1 MKKRGKRLTKR
12 LVAFL
17 MSFVM
22 VMSLVTIVEPM
33 KVKAATYTPGSP
45 YNCNSYSSTSSD
57 YDYDDLV
64 SYGFICAKNGSI
76 DIWYRGDQDSSNMYV
91 YKDKTEQVG
100 KIKRSSKSD
109 VKLVR
114 GNTYYCY
121 YAETKSGLSNQANL
135 YFNTVTNY
143 TITRQRYDGTTS
155 SLILYK
161 YNNESGNTKYVNG
174 SNGTSI
180 PSPSARTGY
189 TFSHW
194 STGSVGGTQ
203 VSSTTDLKSAT
214 TIYENWT
221 PNRYNVTFN
230 MNKPANAPSDV
241 SGTMSN
247 QSFTYDTAK
256 SLTTNQYSLEGYE
269 FKGWNTQA
277 NGSGTSYA
285 DGAEV
290 KNLTATNNGTVTLY
304 AQWETLPFAIT
315 LNADDATYT
324 GTKTIHEKYGTG
336 YYLNESCTKVMT
348 NTANKIL
355 IPKKDGYDF
364 AGYYTEQGGS
374 GTQIINENGYITGN
388 YTAETELYAHW
399 VAKNAN
405 YTIQYHANGGTTIAD
420 ADTSQPRTYTVAND
434 TFALNPVSGM
444 FSGPVSSTGAKC
456 GFLGWSTSPSS
467 SATEYEDG
475 ASVGDFTNVNGAT
488 IDLYAVWE
496 AQYPTSIQNGSFE
509 SPAIGSWYSIMSDS
523 NNSIAW
529 KTTASDHK
537 IEFGRP
543 IKNMSAANSAYHTTT
558 VVDGYQFAELCANQV
573 GALYQTVSTFS
584 GNTLKWGFS
593 HRGRSGD
600 DTMELWI
607 GKPADVTA
615 VLEYYTSHNNSV
627 AGISGDLLEKYNT
640 ISSNGARKYTDGN
653 TAWNSYT
660 GNYLVPDGQF
670 ETTFAFVSIAA
681 SGNKISFGNLLDNVY
696 FTAEVPAKTQLFE
709 YDATSGGE
717 AVAEVNGIATSGNEA
732 LVSVGSTIEIYP
744 KAEDGYTYNGGFVN
758 GEYKSVDELPL
769 RYTVSNGDT
778 SLKHITLLFSKD
790 STIIFDKEGGSYA
803 DDEYD
808 LKAVGNNQYYTLQAN
823 PTKEGYSFNN
833 WIIAGSNVTLTE
845 GNYIAYETDDDSKTY
860 IRVYDDSSKANKLY
874 ECESEFGIILI
885 ATYSFTDFPSAKVT
899 LSMDGGNINGN
910 SSLTYELNTFDLSD
924 PATQN
929 DMIEYSALTLPTP
942 TRGVYAFAGW
952 KIGDKVYDAGTKI
965 KYAIST
971 TNENGTV
978 TIGTDAQSAITS
990 DTTYTLTAQWETI
1003 PMTGVT
1009 ASGVTKVYDGN
1020 PSGVITVSGI
1030 PAGATVTYGTT
1041 EGTYDLSTCPTYINA
1056 GVHTVY
1062 YKVSA
1067 DGYTDYTSS
1076 ADITVNPKPVTLN
1089 WSNTDLTYTGSE
1101 QEVTA
1106 EVSNKA
1112 SGTDSFTITYND
1124 NKKTAA
1130 GEYTAT
1136 VTGLGND
1143 NYTLTGATGVT
1154 QNWSIS
1160 YLDADATVSGTLG
1173 NNDWYISDVTL
1184 TPATTGYKISANGT
1198 NWQDSLVISTE
1209 GENTVTYYLKQESTN
1224 YLTEQKSK
1232 VIKIDKTAPDGT
1244 VSISTDRW
1252 IDFWNRVTFGWFFK
1266 ETQEVTVTA
1275 QDTTGGSGID
1285 KVYYYKAATPISDAA
1300 GLEDVSWKSASNNKF
1315 NIEKNEKK
1323 YVYVKI
1329 EDKAGNTYYIST
1341 DGIVVYSDAAQV
1353 TTEITYTKKS
1363 LQNADAVVTL
1373 NGNTI
1378 KEVRNGESVL
1388 TRGTD
1393 YTISSDGA
1401 TITFAATYLQGLDA
1415 NDYIINVSYNPGG
1428 ETYVEKAGNVPPV
1441 DTTIK
1446 LSVIKAVG
1454 SVTGISD
1461 ISKEYDGTGVNAPT
1475 FTTTN
1480 DRGTNGSNVTI
1491 EYRKADED
1499 TYTTEKPKDAGSYVV
1514 RITVEADSNYKKVSA
1529 EKEFTISPKEVNA
1542 TVSVADRAY
1551 NGTKTAEVTATVD
1564 TGIAGQTLTITGL
1577 TGTFADK
1584 NAGTGKIVAINS
1596 TSAVVT
1602 GGTGTNAGNYKVTYP
1617 ATSTANIRAV
1627 ALTVKVK
1634 DVEKHIG
1641 YEDPAFTYTITSG
1654 SLVDGETLSGISYS
1668 RDAGETA
1675 GEYNITATET
1685 SGSNS
1690 NYVLTL
1696 QTGKLTI
1703 VDHTVVTDS
1712 AVAPTCTTTGLTEGS
1727 HCSVCSKVITAQT
1740 TVPALGHDWSGEWT
1754 VINQPTDTEE
1764 GKKEKTCSREG
1775 CGVKKYEV
1783 LPKNGSTDE
1792 LPANVSGTL
1801 EKNAEVAP
1809 ESPIQEATLDNK
1821 KSELLNAPNIFT
1833 DGEKQQIA
1841 GGTDAKVWLEVTKTD
1856 ESNIP
1861 TVDKTKVENEAKNIM
1876 GDHPTITYFDVDL
1889 FKQIAGEAKERLH
1902 EPGINIKVT
1911 IEIPSDLLNHDRT
1924 IVREYK
1930 IIRLH
1935 DNDVSVLSGEF
1946 DEASKEFTFETDKF
1960 STYAIAYSD
1969 IQLVTGITLT
1979 PDSAILTNKGET
1991 VQLTATVT
1999 PENAADKSVTWASSN
2014 TNVATVDANGKV
2026 TAVANGTCT
2035 ITVTLTDGGKTATST
2050 ITVTIPSDDT
2060 GNTGDAGNTN
2070 DKKNNKPEAPK
2081 TGDDSNPALWFSLL
2095 FMLPAGLAVFFARK
2109 KGTFFWQD

>member
-1 MKKRGKRLTKR
+1 MKKHGKKLTKR

-22 VMSLVTIVEPM
+22 VMSVMTITKPM
-33 KVKAATYTPGSP
+33 EVQAAATGGGTSIADPRCYSGSVLIISNLQG
-45 YNCNSYSSTSSD
+45 YKYISFSGTFSFYADSSDSLYIDGAKQTFTADEEGSDGQFRRCNTNGKLFYSYFDSST
-57 YDYDDLV
+57 
-64 SYGFICAKNGSI
+64 K
-76 DIWYRGDQDSSNMYV
+76 
-91 YKDKTEQVG
+91 
-100 KIKRSSKSD
+100 
-109 VKLVR
+109 
-114 GNTYYCY
+114 TYYLD
-121 YAETKSGLSNQANL
+121 EIK
-135 YFNTVTNY
+135 NY
-143 TITRQRYDGTTS
+143 TITYKTYSGSTTS
-155 SLILYK
+155 ETYYK
-161 YNNESGNTKYVNG
+161 YYKRDT
-174 SNGTSI
+174 T
-180 PSPSARTGY
+180 PSATVYVKSNNSTYSLKTNTTETGY
-189 TFSHW
+189 TYGWYTSQ
-194 STGSVGGTQ
+194 SGGTNITSISSISGTTTLYEQ
-203 VSSTTDLKSAT
+203 RNPNTYYVKYDVNLPSGSSSSSTQMD
-214 TIYENWT
+214 
-221 PNRYNVTFN
+221 
-230 MNKPANAPSDV
+230 
-241 SGTMSN
+241 N
-247 QSFTYDTAK
+247 QQFTYDDFTKNLSAN
-256 SLTTNQYSLEGYE
+256 TYEVEGYNFLGWSTEQNATTPE
-269 FKGWNTQA
+269 FT
-277 NGSGTSYA
+277 
-285 DGAEV
+285 DGEV
-290 KNLTATNNGTVTLY
+290 LNRNLTSTNGATVNLY
-304 AQWETLPFAIT
+304 AIWEAIPSTIT
-315 LNADDATYT
+315 LKADDATYT
-324 GTKTIHEKYGTG
+324 GTKTIYEKYGTG
-336 YYLNESCTKVMT
+336 YYLNESYTKVMT
-348 NTANKIL
+348 ASENKIL

-364 AGYYTEQGGS
+364 AGYYTSG
-374 GTQIINENGYITGN
+374 GTQIIDANGYITGT
-388 YTAETELYAHW
+388 YTTDTEIFARWEDKH
-399 VAKNAN
+399 AD
-405 YTIQYHANGGTTIAD
+405 YTIEYHANGGTIKGGAV
-420 ADTSQPRTYTVAND
+420 TSQARTYTVADD
-434 TFALNPVSGM
+434 TFTLNPMSEM
-444 FSGPVSSTGAKC
+444 FEAPVSSTGQTC
-456 GFLGWSTSPSS
+456 EFLGWSTSPSS
-467 SATEYEDG
+467 STAEYTDN
-475 ASVGDFTNVNGAT
+475 ASVSDFTNVDGAT
-488 IDLYAVWE
+488 IHLYAVWRSTL
-496 AQYPTSIQNGSFE
+496 PISIQNGSFE
-509 SPAIGSWYSIMSDS
+509 SPVIRSWYSIMPETT
-523 NNSIAW
+523 NSIVW

-537 IEFGRP
+537 IEIGRP
-543 IKNMSAANSAYHTTT
+543 SNNMSAANSAYHTTT
-558 VVDGYQFAELCANQV
+558 VVDGYQFAELCANEV

-790 STIIFDKEGGSYA
+790 STIIFDKESGSYA

-808 LKAVGNNQYYTLQAN
+808 LKASGNNKYYTLKSN
-823 PTKEGYSFNN
+823 PTKEGYAFNN
-833 WIIAGSNVTLTE
+833 WMIAGSNVTLTE
-845 GNYIAYETDDDSKTY
+845 GNYIAYETDADSKTY
-860 IRVYDDSSKANKLY
+860 IRVYDNSSKGRKLY
-874 ECESEFGIILI
+874 ECESEFGINLI
-885 ATYSFTDFPSAKVT
+885 ATYRFTAFPFAKVV
-899 LSMDGGNINGN
+899 LSMDGGELDGDNGP
-910 SSLTYELNTFDLSD
+910 LTYELNKFDLSD
-924 PATQN
+924 SATQS
-929 DMIEYSALTLPTP
+929 DIIEYNAMTLPTP

-952 KIGDKVYDAGTKI
+952 KIGDRVYDADTEI
-965 KYAIST
+965 KYEISVL
-971 TNENGTV
+971 NENGRV
-978 TIGTDAQSAITS
+978 TIGTDTQSAITS

-1003 PMTGVT
+1003 PMEGVT

-1089 WSNTDLTYTGSE
+1089 WSSTELTYTGSE

-1112 SGTDSFTITYND
+1112 SDTDSFTITYNN

-1130 GEYTAT
+1130 GEYTAR

-1154 QNWSIS
+1154 QNWGIS

-1232 VIKIDKTAPDGT
+1232 VIKIDKTAPSGT
-1244 VSISTDRW
+1244 VSISTNSW
-1252 IDFWNRVTFGWFFK
+1252 IDFWNRVTFGCFFK

-1285 KVYYYKAATPISDAA
+1285 KVYYYKAATPISNVSDLA
-1300 GLEDVSWKSASNNKF
+1300 DVSWKSASNNKF
-1315 NIEKNEKK
+1315 NIEKNEKR

-1353 TTEITYTKKS
+1353 TKEITYTKHS
-1363 LQNADAVVTL
+1363 SQNVDAVVAL
-1373 NGNTI
+1373 NTNTI
-1378 KEVRNGESVL
+1378 KEVRNGDSVL
-1388 TRGTD
+1388 TKGTD
-1393 YTISSDGA
+1393 YEISFDGA

-1446 LSVIKAVG
+1446 LSVINAVG

-1499 TYTTEKPKDAGSYVV
+1499 EDTYTTEKPKDAGSYVV
-1514 RITVEADSNYKKVSA
+1514 RITVEADSNYKKVFA

-1577 TGTFADK
+1577 TGTFD
-1584 NAGTGKIVAINS
+1584 NEDAGTDKTVTINS
-1596 TSAVVT
+1596 TNAVVT

-1617 ATSTANIRAV
+1617 ATTTANIRAV

-1675 GEYNITATET
+1675 GENNITATET

-1792 LPANVSGTL
+1792 LPENVSGTL

-1809 ESPIQEATLDNK
+1809 DSPIQEATLDNK

-1889 FKQIAGEAKERLH
+1889 FKQIAGEAKQRLH
-1902 EPGINIKVT
+1902 EPGINIEVT
-1911 IEIPSDLLNHDRT
+1911 ILIPSDLLNHDRT

-1979 PDSAILTNKGET
+1979 PDSATLTNKGET

-1999 PENAADKSVTWASSN
+1999 PENAADKSVKWASSN

-2035 ITVTLTDGGKTATST
+2035 ITVTTTDGEKTATST

-2070 DKKNNKPEAPK
+2070 DKKNNKPETPK

-2095 FMLPAGLAVFFARK
+2095 FMSLAGLAVFFARK
-2109 KGTFFWQD
+2109 KKDCK

>member
-1 MKKRGKRLTKR
+1 MKKHGKKLTKR
-12 LVAFL
+12 LVSFL

-22 VMSLVTIVEPM
+22 VMSVMTITKPM
-33 KVKAATYTPGSP
+33 EVQAATYTPGNP
-45 YNCNSYSSTSSD
+45 MQYTNNEYNITFFEN
-57 YDYDDLV
+57 
-64 SYGFICAKNGSI
+64 YGFVVPTRGKFQFYNNTRNECTVYVDDESKEYRPGVTGSM
-76 DIWYRGDQDSSNMYV
+76 DADSR
-91 YKDKTEQVG
+91 K
-100 KIKRSSKSD
+100 
-109 VKLVR
+109 
-114 GNTYYCY
+114 TYYCY
-121 YAETKSGLSNQANL
+121 QNSRDKTFH
-135 YFNTVTNY
+135 FNSVTSYSITRKRYDNSTS
-143 TITRQRYDGTTS
+143 TIT
-155 SLILYK
+155 LYK
-161 YNNESGNTKYVNG
+161 YNSLNGMQYVNG

-194 STGSVGGTQ
+194 STGSVGGTK
-203 VSSTTDLKSAT
+203 VTSTSNLTSAT

-221 PNRYNVTFN
+221 PNTYNVAFN
-230 MNKPANAPSDV
+230 ANKPSNAPSDV
-241 SGTMSN
+241 TGTMLN
-247 QSFTYDTAK
+247 QSFTYDTAQN
-256 SLTTNQYSLEGYE
+256 LTANEYRLDGYE

-290 KNLTATNNGTVTLY
+290 KNLTATNKGTVTLY
-304 AQWETLPFAIT
+304 AQWETLPFEIT
-315 LNADDATYT
+315 LNAVDATYP
-324 GTKTIHEKYGTG
+324 GTKTIQEKFGTG
-336 YYLNESCTKVMT
+336 YYLNKSYTKEMT
-348 NTANKIL
+348 TTANKIL

-364 AGYYTEQGGS
+364 AGYYTGQGGS

-388 YTAETELYAHW
+388 YTAEAELYAHW

-405 YTIQYHANGGTTIAD
+405 YTIQYHANGGTIKD
-420 ADTSQPRTYTVAND
+420 AAVTSQNRTYTVSND

-467 SATEYEDG
+467 SAAEYADG

-509 SPAIGSWYSIMSDS
+509 SPAIGSWYSIMPDS
-523 NNSIAW
+523 TPSIAW

-593 HRGRSGD
+593 HRGRSGE

-769 RYTVSNGDT
+769 RYTVSDADT

-833 WIIAGSNVTLTE
+833 WMIAGSNVTLTE
-845 GNYIAYETDDDSKTY
+845 GNYIAYETDADSKTY
-860 IRVYDDSSKANKLY
+860 IRVYDNSSKGIKLY
-874 ECESEFGIILI
+874 ECESEFGINLI
-885 ATYSFTDFPSAKVT
+885 ATYRFTAFPSAKVV
-899 LSMDGGNINGN
+899 LSMDGGELDGDNGP
-910 SSLTYELNTFDLSD
+910 LTYELNKFDLSD
-924 PATQN
+924 SATQS
-929 DMIEYSALTLPTP
+929 DIIEYNAMTLPTP

-952 KIGDKVYDAGTKI
+952 KIGDRVYDADTEI
-965 KYAIST
+965 KYEISVL
-971 TNENGTV
+971 NENGRV
-978 TIGTDAQSAITS
+978 TIGTDTQSAITS

-1003 PMTGVT
+1003 PMEGVT

-1041 EGTYDLSTCPTYINA
+1041 EGTYELSTCPTYINA

-1112 SGTDSFTITYND
+1112 SDTDSFTITYNN

-1143 NYTLTGATGVT
+1143 DYTLTGATGVT
-1154 QNWSIS
+1154 QNWGIS
-1160 YLDADATVSGTLG
+1160 YLEADATVSGTLG

-1244 VSISTDRW
+1244 VSISTDSW

-1315 NIEKNEKK
+1315 NIEKNEKR

-1363 LQNADAVVTL
+1363 LQNADAVVAL

-1446 LSVIKAVG
+1446 LSVINAVG

-1499 TYTTEKPKDAGSYVV
+1499 EDTYTTEKPKDAGSYVV
-1514 RITVEADSNYKKVSA
+1514 RITVEADSNYKKVFA

-1577 TGTFADK
+1577 TGTFDNE
-1584 NAGTGKIVAINS
+1584 NAGTDKTVTINS
-1596 TSAVVT
+1596 TNAVVT

-1617 ATSTANIRAV
+1617 ATTTANIRAV

-1712 AVAPTCTTTGLTEGS
+1712 AAAPTCTTTGLTEGS

-1792 LPANVSGTL
+1792 LPENVSGTL

-1809 ESPIQEATLDNK
+1809 DSPIQEATLDNK

-1841 GGTDAKVWLEVTKTD
+1841 GGADAKVWLEVTKTD

-1889 FKQIAGEAKERLH
+1889 FKQIAGEAKQRLH
-1902 EPGINIKVT
+1902 EPGINIEVT
-1911 IEIPSDLLNHDRT
+1911 ILIPSDLLNHDRT

-1979 PDSAILTNKGET
+1979 PDSATLTNKGET

-2035 ITVTLTDGGKTATST
+2035 ITVTTTDGEKTATST

-2070 DKKNNKPEAPK
+2070 DKKNNKPETPK

-2095 FMLPAGLAVFFARK
+2095 FMSLAGLAVFFARK
-2109 KGTFFWQD
+2109 KKDCK

>member
-1 MKKRGKRLTKR
+1 MKKHGKRLTKR
-12 LVAFL
+12 LTAFL

-22 VMSLVTIVEPM
+22 VMSLVTITNPM
-33 KVKAATYTPGSP
+33 KVQAAPVYGNGTPGNPTKLSGSSWIISNLQEQKNTFVYFNSNFTFYGDSSVKLYIDGVSQTFDEDSGKFVGFQTAGKLFHSY
-45 YNCNSYSSTSSD
+45 YNSSTKSYYLDTVNTCTVYYRYYNNNSSISD
-57 YDYDDLV
+57 SFYRY
-64 SYGFICAKNGSI
+64 KNCYTNSI
-76 DIWYRGDQDSSNMYV
+76 VDVKSDNSTN
-91 YKDKTEQVG
+91 
-100 KIKRSSKSD
+100 KIKD
-109 VKLVR
+109 
-114 GNTYYCY
+114 
-121 YAETKSGLSNQANL
+121 
-135 YFNTVTNY
+135 NTVL
-143 TITRQRYDGTTS
+143 S
-155 SLILYK
+155 
-161 YNNESGNTKYVNG
+161 
-174 SNGTSI
+174 
-180 PSPSARTGY
+180 GY
-189 TFSHW
+189 TYGW
-194 STGSVGGTQ
+194 YTQEGTK
-203 VSSTTDLKSAT
+203 VSKLSDISSGQTV
-214 TIYENWT
+214 YEQRT
-221 PNRYNVTFN
+221 PNKYYVKFN
-230 MNKPANAPSDV
+230 INAPAGASS
-241 SGTMSN
+241 SGTMAN
-247 QSFTYDTAK
+247 QQFTYDDFTKNLSAN
-256 SLTTNQYSLEGYE
+256 TYEVEGYNFLGWSTEQNATTPE
-269 FKGWNTQA
+269 FT
-277 NGSGTSYA
+277 
-285 DGAEV
+285 DGEV
-290 KNLTATNNGTVTLY
+290 LNRNLTSTNGATVNLY
-304 AQWETLPFAIT
+304 AIWEAIPSTIT
-315 LNADDATYT
+315 LKADAATYT
-324 GTKTIHEKYGTG
+324 GTKTIYEKYGTG
-336 YYLNESCTKVMT
+336 YYLNESYTKVMT
-348 NTANKIL
+348 ASENKIL

-364 AGYYTEQGGS
+364 AGYYTSG
-374 GTQIINENGYITGN
+374 GTQIIDANGYITGT
-388 YTAETELYAHW
+388 YTTDTEIFARWEDKH
-399 VAKNAN
+399 AD
-405 YTIQYHANGGTTIAD
+405 YTIEYHANGGTIKGGAV
-420 ADTSQPRTYTVAND
+420 TSQARTYTVADD
-434 TFALNPVSGM
+434 TFTLNPMSEM
-444 FSGPVSSTGAKC
+444 FEAPVSSTGQTC
-456 GFLGWSTSPSS
+456 EFLGWSTSPSS
-467 SATEYEDG
+467 STAEYTDN
-475 ASVGDFTNVNGAT
+475 ASVSDFTNVDGAT
-488 IDLYAVWE
+488 IHLYAVWRSTL
-496 AQYPTSIQNGSFE
+496 PISIQNGSFE
-509 SPAIGSWYSIMSDS
+509 SPVIRSWYSIMPETT
-523 NNSIAW
+523 NSIVW

-537 IEFGRP
+537 IEIGRP
-543 IKNMSAANSAYHTTT
+543 SNNMSAANSAYHTTT
-558 VVDGYQFAELCANQV
+558 VVDGYQFAELCANEV

-593 HRGRSGD
+593 HRGRSGE

-607 GKPADVTA
+607 GTPDDVTA
-615 VLEYYTSHNNSV
+615 VLDYYKSHNNSV
-627 AGISGDLLEKYNT
+627 AGISDDAELSAKYNT
-640 ISSNGARKYTDGN
+640 ISQNIDGTTRRYTDGN
-653 TAWNSYT
+653 TQWNSYT
-660 GNYLVPDGQF
+660 GNYVVPEGQI
-670 ETTFAFVSIAA
+670 ETTFAFVSISA
-681 SGNKISFGNLLDNVY
+681 SGNKISYGNLLDNVY
-696 FTAEVPAKTQLFE
+696 FTAEVPPKTQVYE
-709 YDATSGGE
+709 YDATNGGE
-717 AVAEVNGIATSGNEA
+717 AIAEVNGIATSGKEA
-732 LVSVGSTIEIYP
+732 FVRVGSTIEIYP
-744 KAEDGYTYNGGFVN
+744 AAEEGYTYNGGFVN

-769 RYTVSNGDT
+769 RYTVSDADT

-833 WIIAGSNVTLTE
+833 WMIAGSNVTLTE
-845 GNYIAYETDDDSKTY
+845 GNYIAYETDADSKTY
-860 IRVYDDSSKANKLY
+860 IRVYDNSSKGRKLY
-874 ECESEFGIILI
+874 ECESEFGINLI
-885 ATYSFTDFPSAKVT
+885 ATYRFTAFPSAKVV
-899 LSMDGGNINGN
+899 LSMDGGELDGDNGP
-910 SSLTYELNTFDLSD
+910 LTYELNKFDLSD
-924 PATQN
+924 SATQS
-929 DMIEYSALTLPTP
+929 DIIEYNAMTLPTP

-952 KIGDKVYDAGTKI
+952 KIGDRVYDADTEI
-965 KYAIST
+965 KYEISVL
-971 TNENGTV
+971 NENGRV
-978 TIGTDAQSAITS
+978 TIGTDTQSAITS

-1003 PMTGVT
+1003 PMEGVT

-1067 DGYTDYTSS
+1067 DGYTNHTGS
-1076 ADITVNPKPVTLN
+1076 AKITIKQRPVTLN
-1089 WSNTDLTYTGSE
+1089 WSSTELTYTGSE

-1112 SGTDSFTITYND
+1112 SGTDSFTITYNN

-1160 YLDADATVSGTLG
+1160 YLDADATVSGTPG
-1173 NNDWYISDVTL
+1173 NNGWYISDVTL

-1232 VIKIDKTAPDGT
+1232 VIKIDKTAPSGT
-1244 VSISTDRW
+1244 VSVSTNSW
-1252 IDFWNRVTFGWFFK
+1252 IDFWNRVTFGCFFK
-1266 ETQEVTVTA
+1266 ETQKVTVTA

-1285 KVYYYKAATPISDAA
+1285 KVYYYKAATPISNASDLA
-1300 GLEDVSWKSASNNKF
+1300 DVSWKRASNNKF
-1315 NIEKNEKK
+1315 NIEKNEKR

-1363 LQNADAVVTL
+1363 LQNADAVVAL

-1446 LSVIKAVG
+1446 LSVINAVG

-1529 EKEFTISPKEVNA
+1529 EKKFTISPKKVNA

-1577 TGTFADK
+1577 TGTFDNE
-1584 NAGTGKIVAINS
+1584 NAGTDKTVTINS
-1596 TSAVVT
+1596 TNAVVT
-1602 GGTGTNAGNYKVTYP
+1602 RGTGTNAGNYKVTYP
-1617 ATSTANIRAV
+1617 ATTTANIRAV

-1634 DVEKHIG
+1634 NVEKHIG

-1712 AVAPTCTTTGLTEGS
+1712 AAAPTCTTTGLTEGS

-1740 TVPALGHDWSGEWT
+1740 TVPALEHDWSGEWT

-1783 LPKNGSTDE
+1783 LPKNGSTDD

-1809 ESPIQEATLDNK
+1809 DSPIQEATLDNK

-1833 DGEKQQIA
+1833 DGEKQQIV
-1841 GGTDAKVWLEVTKTD
+1841 GGADAKVWLEVTKTD

-1889 FKQIAGEAKERLH
+1889 FKQIAGEAKQRLH

-1911 IEIPSDLLNHDRT
+1911 ILIPSDLLNHDKT

-1979 PDSAILTNKGET
+1979 PDSATLTNKGET

-2035 ITVTLTDGGKTATST
+2035 ITVTTTDGEKTATST

-2081 TGDDSNPALWFSLL
+2081 TGDDSNPALWFGLL
-2095 FMLPAGLAVFFARK
+2095 FMSLAGLAVFFARK
-2109 KGTFFWQD
+2109 KKDCK

>member
-1 MKKRGKRLTKR
+1 MENIIMKNRPFKRILSVV
-12 LVAFL
+12 LAV
-17 MSFVM
+17 VM
-22 VMSLVTIVEPM
+22 VITLMPLNGMTVQAADGCVTLTYGNQTSGGFSATSSSGYGGWQSESFKLLGNNNSMTISSNNGSVITKVELKVSGYGIHFSSNPVTGSPGTNEWEYQDGKPYTLHVTGINNTSLTITNSKSGTDRGWVEFEEIIIYYHNCSVVS
-33 KVKAATYTPGSP
+33 KISGQAATCTSDGWNDYYQCSFCRKIYESTTISNPYANLASWKSSAKGKIPKLDHNFVYSVNNNNIEAYCTHAADGGCEYTEDNKIALTLTAEDRDYSGSP
-45 YNCNSYSSTSSD
+45 YQGAD
-57 YDYDDLV
+57 VVDD
-64 SYGFICAKNGSI
+64 I
-76 DIWYRGDQDSSNMYV
+76 
-91 YKDKTEQVG
+91 
-100 KIKRSSKSD
+100 
-109 VKLVR
+109 
-114 GNTYYCY
+114 
-121 YAETKSGLSNQANL
+121 
-135 YFNTVTNY
+135 
-143 TITRQRYDGTTS
+143 
-155 SLILYK
+155 
-161 YNNESGNTKYVNG
+161 
-174 SNGTSI
+174 
-180 PSPSARTGY
+180 SPV
-189 TFSHW
+189 
-194 STGSVGGTQ
+194 VGGTSVTKDSIQ
-203 VSSTTDLKSAT
+203 YYERGESTALASAPTNVGEYTAKVTLGEKTAAVDFTIQKASQSAT
-214 TIYENWT
+214 VAMADYSLIGTVSTPTISGQKESPTVTYY
-221 PNRYNVTFN
+221 YN
-230 MNKPANAPSDV
+230 
-241 SGTMSN
+241 
-247 QSFTYDTAK
+247 
-256 SLTTNQYSLEGYE
+256 TTNS
-269 FKGWNTQA
+269 
-277 NGSGTSYA
+277 
-285 DGAEV
+285 
-290 KNLTATNNGTVTLY
+290 
-304 AQWETLPFAIT
+304 
-315 LNADDATYT
+315 
-324 GTKTIHEKYGTG
+324 
-336 YYLNESCTKVMT
+336 
-348 NTANKIL
+348 
-355 IPKKDGYDF
+355 
-364 AGYYTEQGGS
+364 
-374 GTQIINENGYITGN
+374 NENGTKWENISVDTLTPGIYYMYATLSETDN
-388 YTAETELYAHW
+388 YKA
-399 VAKNAN
+399 
-405 YTIQYHANGGTTIAD
+405 YTTPTT
-420 ADTSQPRTYTVAND
+420 SFR
-434 TFALNPVSGM
+434 
-444 FSGPVSSTGAKC
+444 
-456 GFLGWSTSPSS
+456 
-467 SATEYEDG
+467 
-475 ASVGDFTNVNGAT
+475 VGSR
-488 IDLYAVWE
+488 
-496 AQYPTSIQNGSFE
+496 PTSIQNGSFE
-509 SPAIGSWYSIMSDS
+509 TPAIGSWYSIMSETTP
-523 NNSIAW
+523 SIAW
-529 KTTASDHK
+529 ETTASDGK
-537 IEFGRP
+537 IEFARP
-543 IKNMSAANSAYHTTT
+543 SKNMSAANSAYHTTT
-558 VVDGYQFAELCANQV
+558 AVDGYQFAELCANQV

-584 GNTLKWGFS
+584 GDTLEWGFS
-593 HRGRSGD
+593 HKGRSGN

-607 GKPADVTA
+607 GTPADVTA
-615 VLEYYTSHNNSV
+615 VLDYYKSHNNSV
-627 AGISGDLLEKYNT
+627 TGISENPELSAKYQT
-640 ISSNGARKYTDGN
+640 ISQNSDGTKRSYTDGN
-653 TAWNSYT
+653 TQWKSYT
-660 GNYLVPDGQF
+660 GTYDVPAGQT

-681 SGNKISFGNLLDNVY
+681 SGNRISYGNLLDNVY
-696 FTAEVPAKTQLFE
+696 FTTQVPVKTQLFE
-709 YDATSGGE
+709 YDATSGGSVTASVDDIPVDGKE
-717 AVAEVNGIATSGNEA
+717 TF
-732 LVSVGSTIEIYP
+732 VSEGSTI
-744 KAEDGYTYNGGFVN
+744 KFSQSANNGYTYNGGFVN
-758 GEYKSVDELPL
+758 GSYISMDKLPL
-769 RYTVSNGDT
+769 SYTVSENDT
-778 SLKHITLLFSKD
+778 DLKHITFLFSKD
-790 STIIFDKEGGSYA
+790 STIIFDKEGGAYE

-808 LKAVGNNQYYTLQAN
+808 LKAAGNNQYYELKAN
-823 PTKEGYSFNN
+823 PTKEGYAFKN
-833 WIIAGSNVTLTE
+833 WLIAGSTQTLTA
-845 GNYIAYETDDDSKTY
+845 GNYIAYETVGGKTY
-860 IRVYDDSSKANKLY
+860 IRVYQDSSKKDKLY
-874 ECESEFGIILI
+874 ECASGRGINLI
-885 ATYSFTDFPSAKVT
+885 ATYQFMAFPSATVV
-899 LSMDGGNINGN
+899 LDMGGGNVAGKDSI
-910 SSLTYELNTFDLSD
+910 TYKLDELDLNDS
-924 PATQN
+924 ATQEG
-929 DMIEYSALTLPTP
+929 DIEYNAITLPTP
-942 TRGVYAFAGW
+942 SKGVYAFQGW
-952 KIGDKVYDAGTKI
+952 KIGENVYDAGTDI
-965 KYAIST
+965 KYALSAS
-971 TNENGTV
+971 NQNGTV
-978 TIGTDAQSAITS
+978 TIGKDTQSAITT
-990 DTTYTLTAQWETI
+990 DTTYTLKAQWETI
-1003 PMTGVT
+1003 PMQGVT
-1009 ASGVTKVYDGN
+1009 ATGVSKVYDGT
-1020 PSGVITVSGI
+1020 PSAAITVSEL
-1030 PAGATVTYGTT
+1030 PANTTVTYGTT
-1041 EGTYDLSTCPTYINA
+1041 EGTYSLSVCPTYTDV
-1056 GVHTVY
+1056 GTYTVY
-1062 YKVSA
+1062 YKVSG
-1067 DGYTDYTSS
+1067 DGYKDYTGS
-1076 ADITVNPKPVTLN
+1076 ADITINPRPVTLN
-1089 WSNTDLTYTGSE
+1089 WSNATLTYTGSE

-1112 SGTDSFTITYND
+1112 SDTDSFTITYN
-1124 NKKTAA
+1124 NNQKTAA
-1130 GEYTAT
+1130 GEYTAS

-1173 NNDWYISDVTL
+1173 NNGWYISDVTL

-1232 VIKIDKTAPDGT
+1232 VIKIDKTAPSGT
-1244 VSISTDRW
+1244 VSISTDSW
-1252 IDFWNRVTFGWFFK
+1252 NSFLNRVTFGWFFK

-1285 KVYYYKAATPISDAA
+1285 KVYYYKAATPISNANDLA
-1300 GLEDVSWKSASNNKF
+1300 DVSWESASNNKF
-1315 NIEKNEKK
+1315 NIEKNEKR

-1329 EDKAGNTYYIST
+1329 EDKAGNKYYIST

-1353 TTEITYTKKS
+1353 TKEITYTKNS
-1363 LQNADAVVTL
+1363 SQNVDAVVAL

-1378 KEVRNGESVL
+1378 KEVRNGDRVL
-1388 TRGTD
+1388 TRGTH

-1401 TITFAATYLQGLDA
+1401 TITFAATYLRGLDA

-1446 LSVIKAVG
+1446 LSVIKEVG

-1499 TYTTEKPKDAGSYVV
+1499 TYTTEKPKDTGSYVV
-1514 RITVEADSNYKKVSA
+1514 RITVKADSNYKKVSA
-1529 EKEFTISPKEVNA
+1529 EKEFTISPKKVNA

-1564 TGIAGQTLTITGL
+1564 AGIAGQTLTITGL

-1740 TVPALGHDWSGEWT
+1740 TVPVLGHDWSGEWT

-1783 LPKNGSTDE
+1783 LPKNGSTDD
-1792 LPANVSGTL
+1792 LPANVNGTL
-1801 EKNAEVAP
+1801 EKSAEVAP
-1809 ESPIQEATLDNK
+1809 DSPIQEATLDNK

-1841 GGTDAKVWLEVTKTD
+1841 GGADAKVWLEVTKTD

-1861 TVDKTKVENEAKNIM
+1861 TEDKTKVENEAKNIM

-1889 FKQIAGEAKERLH
+1889 YKQIAGDTKQRLH

-1911 IEIPSDLLNHDRT
+1911 ILIPSDLLNHERT

-1979 PDSAILTNKGET
+1979 PDSAKLTNKGET

-2035 ITVTLTDGGKTATST
+2035 ITVTTTDGEKTATST

-2060 GNTGDAGNTN
+2060 GNNGDDGNTN
-2070 DKKNNKPEAPK
+2070 DKKNNKPEAPE
-2081 TGDDSNPALWFSLL
+2081 TGDDNNLALWFSLL
-2095 FMLPAGLAVFFARK
+2095 FMSLAGLAVFFARK
-2109 KGTFFWQD
+2109 KKDCK

>member
-1 MKKRGKRLTKR
+1 MKKHGKRLTKR
-12 LVAFL
+12 LTAFL

-22 VMSLVTIVEPM
+22 VMSLVTITNPM
-33 KVKAATYTPGSP
+33 KVQAAPVYGNGTPGNPTKLSGSSWIISNLQEQKNTFVYFNSNFTFYGSSSVKLYIDGVSQTFDEDSEKFVGFQTAGKLFHSY
-45 YNCNSYSSTSSD
+45 YNSSTKSYYLDTVNTCTVYYRYYNNNSSISD
-57 YDYDDLV
+57 SFYRY
-64 SYGFICAKNGSI
+64 KNCYTNSI
-76 DIWYRGDQDSSNMYV
+76 VDVKSDNSTN
-91 YKDKTEQVG
+91 
-100 KIKRSSKSD
+100 KIKDNTVLSGYTYGWYTQEGTKVSKLSDISSAQTVYEQRTPNKYD
-109 VKLVR
+109 VK
-114 GNTYYCY
+114 
-121 YAETKSGLSNQANL
+121 
-135 YFNTVTNY
+135 FN
-143 TITRQRYDGTTS
+143 I
-155 SLILYK
+155 
-161 YNNESGNTKYVNG
+161 
-174 SNGTSI
+174 
-180 PSPSARTGY
+180 
-189 TFSHW
+189 
-194 STGSVGGTQ
+194 
-203 VSSTTDLKSAT
+203 
-214 TIYENWT
+214 
-221 PNRYNVTFN
+221 
-230 MNKPANAPSDV
+230 NAPAGASS
-241 SGTMSN
+241 SGTMAN
-247 QSFTYDTAK
+247 QQFTYDDFTKNLSANTYK
-256 SLTTNQYSLEGYE
+256 VEGYNFLGWSTEQNATTPE
-269 FKGWNTQA
+269 FT
-277 NGSGTSYA
+277 
-285 DGAEV
+285 DGEV
-290 KNLTATNNGTVTLY
+290 LNRNLTSTNGATVNLY
-304 AQWETLPFAIT
+304 AIWEAIPSTIT
-315 LNADDATYT
+315 LKADDATYT
-324 GTKTIHEKYGTG
+324 GTKTIYEKYGTG
-336 YYLNESCTKVMT
+336 YYLNESYTKVMT
-348 NTANKIL
+348 ASENKIL

-364 AGYYTEQGGS
+364 AGYYTSG
-374 GTQIINENGYITGN
+374 GTQIIDENGYITGT
-388 YTAETELYAHW
+388 YTTDTEIFARWEDKH
-399 VAKNAN
+399 AD
-405 YTIQYHANGGTTIAD
+405 YTIEYHANGGTIKGGAV
-420 ADTSQPRTYTVAND
+420 TSQARTYTVADD
-434 TFALNPVSGM
+434 TFTLNPMSEM
-444 FSGPVSSTGAKC
+444 FEAPVSSTGQTC
-456 GFLGWSTSPSS
+456 EFLGWSTSPSS
-467 SATEYEDG
+467 STAEYTDN
-475 ASVGDFTNVNGAT
+475 ASVSDFTNVDGAT
-488 IDLYAVWE
+488 IHLYAVWRSTL
-496 AQYPTSIQNGSFE
+496 PISIQNGSFE
-509 SPAIGSWYSIMSDS
+509 SPVIRSWYSIMPETT
-523 NNSIAW
+523 NSIVW

-537 IEFGRP
+537 IEIGRP
-543 IKNMSAANSAYHTTT
+543 SNNMSAANSAYHTTT
-558 VVDGYQFAELCANQV
+558 VVDGYQFAELCANEV

-593 HRGRSGD
+593 HRGRSGE

-607 GKPADVTA
+607 GTPDDVTA
-615 VLEYYTSHNNSV
+615 VLDYYKSHNNSV
-627 AGISGDLLEKYNT
+627 AGISDDAELSAKYNT
-640 ISSNGARKYTDGN
+640 ISQNSDGTTRRYTDGN
-653 TAWNSYT
+653 TQWNSYT
-660 GNYLVPDGQF
+660 GNYVVPEGQI
-670 ETTFAFVSIAA
+670 ETTFAFVSISA
-681 SGNKISFGNLLDNVY
+681 SGNKISYGNLLDNVY
-696 FTAEVPAKTQLFE
+696 FTAEVPPKTQVYE
-709 YDATSGGE
+709 YDATNGGE
-717 AVAEVNGIATSGNEA
+717 AIAEVNGIATSGKEA
-732 LVSVGSTIEIYP
+732 FVRVGSTIEIYP
-744 KAEDGYTYNGGFVN
+744 AAEEGYTYNGGFVN
-758 GEYKSVDELPL
+758 GEYKAVDELPL
-769 RYTVSNGDT
+769 RYTVSDADT

-808 LKAVGNNQYYTLQAN
+808 LKAVGNNQYYILQAN

-833 WIIAGSNVTLTE
+833 WMIAGSNVTLTE
-845 GNYIAYETDDDSKTY
+845 GNYIAYETDADSKTY
-860 IRVYDDSSKANKLY
+860 IRVYDNRSKGRKLY
-874 ECESEFGIILI
+874 ECESEFGINLI
-885 ATYSFTDFPSAKVT
+885 ATYRFTAFPSAKVV
-899 LSMDGGNINGN
+899 LSMDGGELDGDNGP
-910 SSLTYELNTFDLSD
+910 LTYELNKFDLSD
-924 PATQN
+924 SATQS
-929 DMIEYSALTLPTP
+929 DIIEYNAMTLPTP

-952 KIGDKVYDAGTKI
+952 KIGDRVYDADTEI
-965 KYAIST
+965 KYEISVL
-971 TNENGTV
+971 NENGRV
-978 TIGTDAQSAITS
+978 TIGTDTQSAITS

-1003 PMTGVT
+1003 PMEGVT

-1067 DGYTDYTSS
+1067 DGYTNHTGS
-1076 ADITVNPKPVTLN
+1076 AKITIKQRPVTLN
-1089 WSNTDLTYTGSE
+1089 WSSTELTYTGSE

-1112 SGTDSFTITYND
+1112 SDTDSFTITYNN

-1154 QNWSIS
+1154 QNWGIS

-1232 VIKIDKTAPDGT
+1232 VIKIDKTAPSGT
-1244 VSISTDRW
+1244 VSISTNSW
-1252 IDFWNRVTFGWFFK
+1252 IDFWNRVTFGCFFK

-1285 KVYYYKAATPISDAA
+1285 KVYYYKAATPISNANDLA
-1300 GLEDVSWKSASNNKF
+1300 DVSWKSASNNKF
-1315 NIEKNEKK
+1315 NIEKNEKR

-1329 EDKAGNTYYIST
+1329 EDKAGNKHYIST

-1363 LQNADAVVTL
+1363 LQNADAVVAL

-1446 LSVIKAVG
+1446 LSVINAVG

-1529 EKEFTISPKEVNA
+1529 EKKFTISPKKVNA

-1577 TGTFADK
+1577 TGTFDNE
-1584 NAGTGKIVAINS
+1584 NAGTDKTVTINS
-1596 TSAVVT
+1596 TNAVVT
-1602 GGTGTNAGNYKVTYP
+1602 RGTGTNAGNYKVTYP
-1617 ATSTANIRAV
+1617 ATTTANIRAV

-1712 AVAPTCTTTGLTEGS
+1712 AAAPTCTTTGLTEGS

-1740 TVPALGHDWSGEWT
+1740 TVPALEHDWSGEWT

-1783 LPKNGSTDE
+1783 LPKNGSTDD

-1809 ESPIQEATLDNK
+1809 DSPIQEATLDNK

-1833 DGEKQQIA
+1833 DGEKQQIV
-1841 GGTDAKVWLEVTKTD
+1841 GGADAKVWLEVTKTD

-1889 FKQIAGEAKERLH
+1889 FKQIAGEAKQRLH

-1911 IEIPSDLLNHDRT
+1911 ILIPSDLLNHDKT

-1979 PDSAILTNKGET
+1979 PDSATLTNKGET

-2035 ITVTLTDGGKTATST
+2035 ITVTTTDGEKTATST

-2070 DKKNNKPEAPK
+2070 DKKNNKPETPK

-2095 FMLPAGLAVFFARK
+2095 FMSLAGLAVFFARK
-2109 KGTFFWQD
+2109 KKDCK

>member
-1 MKKRGKRLTKR
+1 MYKRQDKDREEFVGFQTAGKL
-12 LVAFL
+12 FH
-17 MSFVM
+17 S
-22 VMSLVTIVEPM
+22 
-33 KVKAATYTPGSP
+33 Y
-45 YNCNSYSSTSSD
+45 YNSSTKSYYLDTVNTCTVYYRYYNNNSSIS
-57 YDYDDLV
+57 DLF
-64 SYGFICAKNGSI
+64 YRYKNCYTNSI
-76 DIWYRGDQDSSNMYV
+76 VDVKSDNSTN
-91 YKDKTEQVG
+91 
-100 KIKRSSKSD
+100 KIKD
-109 VKLVR
+109 
-114 GNTYYCY
+114 
-121 YAETKSGLSNQANL
+121 
-135 YFNTVTNY
+135 NTVL
-143 TITRQRYDGTTS
+143 S
-155 SLILYK
+155 
-161 YNNESGNTKYVNG
+161 
-174 SNGTSI
+174 
-180 PSPSARTGY
+180 GY
-189 TFSHW
+189 TYGW
-194 STGSVGGTQ
+194 YTQEGTK
-203 VSSTTDLKSAT
+203 VSKLSDISSGQTV
-214 TIYENWT
+214 YEQRT
-221 PNRYNVTFN
+221 PNKYYVKFN
-230 MNKPANAPSDV
+230 INAPAGASS
-241 SGTMSN
+241 SGTMAN
-247 QSFTYDTAK
+247 QQFTYDDFTKNLSAN
-256 SLTTNQYSLEGYE
+256 TYEVEGYNFLGWSTEQNATTPE
-269 FKGWNTQA
+269 FT
-277 NGSGTSYA
+277 
-285 DGAEV
+285 DGEV
-290 KNLTATNNGTVTLY
+290 LNRNLTSTNGATVNLY
-304 AQWETLPFAIT
+304 AIWEAIPSTIT
-315 LNADDATYT
+315 LKADDATYT
-324 GTKTIHEKYGTG
+324 GTKTIYEKYGTG
-336 YYLNESCTKVMT
+336 YYLNESYTKVMT
-348 NTANKIL
+348 ASENKIL

-364 AGYYTEQGGS
+364 AGYYTSG
-374 GTQIINENGYITGN
+374 GTQIIDANGYITGT
-388 YTAETELYAHW
+388 YTTDTEIFARWEDKH
-399 VAKNAN
+399 AD
-405 YTIQYHANGGTTIAD
+405 YTIEYHANGGTIKGGAV
-420 ADTSQPRTYTVAND
+420 TSQARTYTVADD
-434 TFALNPVSGM
+434 TFTLNPMSEM
-444 FSGPVSSTGAKC
+444 FEAPVSSTGQTC
-456 GFLGWSTSPSS
+456 EFLGWSTSPSS
-467 SATEYEDG
+467 STAEYTDN
-475 ASVGDFTNVNGAT
+475 ASVSDFTNVDGAT
-488 IDLYAVWE
+488 IHLYAVWRSTL
-496 AQYPTSIQNGSFE
+496 PISIQNGSFE
-509 SPAIGSWYSIMSDS
+509 SPVIRSWYSIMPETT
-523 NNSIAW
+523 NSIVW

-537 IEFGRP
+537 IEIGRP
-543 IKNMSAANSAYHTTT
+543 SNNMSAANSAYHTTT
-558 VVDGYQFAELCANQV
+558 VVDGYQFAELCANEV

-593 HRGRSGD
+593 HRGRSGE

-607 GKPADVTA
+607 GTPDDVTA
-615 VLEYYTSHNNSV
+615 VLDYYKSHNNSV
-627 AGISGDLLEKYNT
+627 AGISDDAELSAKYNT
-640 ISSNGARKYTDGN
+640 ISQNSDGTTRRYTDGN
-653 TAWNSYT
+653 TQWNSYT
-660 GNYLVPDGQF
+660 GNYVVPEGQI
-670 ETTFAFVSIAA
+670 ETTFAFVSISA
-681 SGNKISFGNLLDNVY
+681 SGNKISYGNLLDNVY
-696 FTAEVPAKTQLFE
+696 FTAEVPPKTQVYE
-709 YDATSGGE
+709 YDATNGGE
-717 AVAEVNGIATSGNEA
+717 AIAEVNGIATSGKEA
-732 LVSVGSTIEIYP
+732 FVRVGSTIEIYP
-744 KAEDGYTYNGGFVN
+744 AAEEGYTYNGGFVN
-758 GEYKSVDELPL
+758 GEYKAVDELPL
-769 RYTVSNGDT
+769 RYTVSDADT

-808 LKAVGNNQYYTLQAN
+808 LKAVGNNQYYILQAN

-833 WIIAGSNVTLTE
+833 WMIAGSNVTLTE
-845 GNYIAYETDDDSKTY
+845 GNYIAYETDADSKTY
-860 IRVYDDSSKANKLY
+860 IRVYDNRSKGRKLY
-874 ECESEFGIILI
+874 ECESEFGINLI
-885 ATYSFTDFPSAKVT
+885 ATYRFTAFPSAKVV
-899 LSMDGGNINGN
+899 LSMDGGELDGDNGP
-910 SSLTYELNTFDLSD
+910 LTYELNKFDLSD
-924 PATQN
+924 SATQS
-929 DMIEYSALTLPTP
+929 DIIEYNAMTLPTP

-952 KIGDKVYDAGTKI
+952 KIGDRVYDADTEI
-965 KYAIST
+965 KYEISVL
-971 TNENGTV
+971 NENGRV
-978 TIGTDAQSAITS
+978 TIGTDTQSAITS

-1003 PMTGVT
+1003 PMEGVT

-1112 SGTDSFTITYND
+1112 SGTDSFTITYNN

-1154 QNWSIS
+1154 QNWGIS

-1232 VIKIDKTAPDGT
+1232 VIKIDKTAPSGT
-1244 VSISTDRW
+1244 VSISTNSW
-1252 IDFWNRVTFGWFFK
+1252 IDFWNRVTFGCFFK

-1285 KVYYYKAATPISDAA
+1285 KVYYYKAATPISNANDLA
-1300 GLEDVSWKSASNNKF
+1300 DVSWKSASNNKF
-1315 NIEKNEKK
+1315 NIEKNEKR

-1329 EDKAGNTYYIST
+1329 EDKAGNKHYIST

-1363 LQNADAVVTL
+1363 LQNADAVVAL

-1446 LSVIKAVG
+1446 LSVINAVG

-1529 EKEFTISPKEVNA
+1529 EKKFTISPKKVNA

-1577 TGTFADK
+1577 TGTFDNE
-1584 NAGTGKIVAINS
+1584 NAGTDKTVTINS
-1596 TSAVVT
+1596 TNAVVT
-1602 GGTGTNAGNYKVTYP
+1602 RGTGTNAGNYKVTYP
-1617 ATSTANIRAV
+1617 ATTTANIRAV

-1712 AVAPTCTTTGLTEGS
+1712 AAAPTCTTTGLTEGS

-1783 LPKNGSTDE
+1783 LPKNGSTDD

-1809 ESPIQEATLDNK
+1809 DSPIQEATLDNK

-1841 GGTDAKVWLEVTKTD
+1841 GGADAKVWLEVTKTD

-1889 FKQIAGEAKERLH
+1889 YKQIAGDTKERLH

-1911 IEIPSDLLNHDRT
+1911 IQIPSDLLNHDKT

-1979 PDSAILTNKGET
+1979 PDSATLTNKGET

-2035 ITVTLTDGGKTATST
+2035 ITVTTTDGEKTATST

-2095 FMLPAGLAVFFARK
+2095 FMSLAGLAVFFARK
-2109 KGTFFWQD
+2109 KKDCK

>member
-1 MKKRGKRLTKR
+1 MKKHGKRLTKR
-12 LVAFL
+12 LTAFL

-22 VMSLVTIVEPM
+22 VMSLVTITNPM
-33 KVKAATYTPGSP
+33 KVQAAPVYGNGTPGNPTTLSG
-45 YNCNSYSSTSSD
+45 SSWIISN
-57 YDYDDLV
+57 LQEQ
-64 SYGFICAKNGSI
+64 KNTF
-76 DIWYRGDQDSSNMYV
+76 V
-91 YKDKTEQVG
+91 
-100 KIKRSSKSD
+100 
-109 VKLVR
+109 
-114 GNTYYCY
+114 
-121 YAETKSGLSNQANL
+121 
-135 YFNTVTNY
+135 YFNTNFTFSGSSSVKLYIDGVSQTFDEDRGKFVGFQTAGKLFHSYYNRSTKSY
-143 TITRQRYDGTTS
+143 YLDTVNTCTVYYRY
-155 SLILYK
+155 
-161 YNNESGNTKYVNG
+161 YNNNSSISDSFYRYKNCYTNSIVDVKSDNSTNKIKDNTVL
-174 SNGTSI
+174 S
-180 PSPSARTGY
+180 GY
-189 TFSHW
+189 TYGW
-194 STGSVGGTQ
+194 YTQEGTK
-203 VSSTTDLKSAT
+203 VSKLSDISSGQTV
-214 TIYENWT
+214 YEQRT
-221 PNRYNVTFN
+221 PNKYYVKFN
-230 MNKPANAPSDV
+230 INAPAGASS
-241 SGTMSN
+241 SGTMAN
-247 QSFTYDTAK
+247 QQFTYDDFTKNLSANTYK
-256 SLTTNQYSLEGYE
+256 VEGYNFLGWSTEQNATTPE
-269 FKGWNTQA
+269 FT
-277 NGSGTSYA
+277 
-285 DGAEV
+285 DGEV
-290 KNLTATNNGTVTLY
+290 LNRNLTSTNGATVNLY
-304 AQWETLPFAIT
+304 AIWEAIPSTIT
-315 LNADDATYT
+315 LKADDATYT
-324 GTKTIHEKYGTG
+324 GTKTIYEKYGTG
-336 YYLNESCTKVMT
+336 YYLNESYTKVMT
-348 NTANKIL
+348 ASENKIL

-364 AGYYTEQGGS
+364 AGYYTSG
-374 GTQIINENGYITGN
+374 GTQIIDANGYITGT
-388 YTAETELYAHW
+388 YTTDTEIFVRWKDKHAD
-399 VAKNAN
+399 
-405 YTIQYHANGGTTIAD
+405 YTIEYHANGGTIKGGAV
-420 ADTSQPRTYTVAND
+420 TSQARTYTVADD
-434 TFALNPVSGM
+434 TFTLNPMSEM
-444 FSGPVSSTGAKC
+444 FEAPVSSTGQTC
-456 GFLGWSTSPSS
+456 EFLGWSTSPSS
-467 SATEYEDG
+467 STAEYTDN
-475 ASVGDFTNVNGAT
+475 ASVSDFTNVDGAT
-488 IDLYAVWE
+488 IHLYAVWRSTL
-496 AQYPTSIQNGSFE
+496 PISIQNGSFE
-509 SPAIGSWYSIMSDS
+509 SPVIRSWYSIMPETT
-523 NNSIAW
+523 NSIVW
-529 KTTASDHK
+529 ETTASDHK
-537 IEFGRP
+537 IEIGRP
-543 IKNMSAANSAYHTTT
+543 SNNMSAANSAYHTTT
-558 VVDGYQFAELCANQV
+558 VVDGYQFAELCANEV

-593 HRGRSGD
+593 HRGRSGE

-607 GKPADVTA
+607 GTPDDVTA
-615 VLEYYTSHNNSV
+615 VLDYYKSHNNSV
-627 AGISGDLLEKYNT
+627 AGISDDAELSAKYNT
-640 ISSNGARKYTDGN
+640 ISQNIDGTTRRYTDGN
-653 TAWNSYT
+653 TQWNSYT
-660 GNYLVPDGQF
+660 GNYVVPEGQI
-670 ETTFAFVSIAA
+670 ETTFAFVSISA
-681 SGNKISFGNLLDNVY
+681 SGNKISYGNLLDNVY
-696 FTAEVPAKTQLFE
+696 FTAEVPPKTQVYE
-709 YDATSGGE
+709 YDATNGGE
-717 AVAEVNGIATSGNEA
+717 AIAEVNGIATSGKEA
-732 LVSVGSTIEIYP
+732 FVRVGSTIEIYP
-744 KAEDGYTYNGGFVN
+744 AAEEGYTYNGGFVN
-758 GEYKSVDELPL
+758 GEYKSVDELLL
-769 RYTVSNGDT
+769 RYTVSDADT

-833 WIIAGSNVTLTE
+833 WMIAGSNVTLTE
-845 GNYIAYETDDDSKTY
+845 GNYIAYETDADSKTY
-860 IRVYDDSSKANKLY
+860 IRVYDNSSKGRKLY
-874 ECESEFGIILI
+874 ECESEFGINLI
-885 ATYSFTDFPSAKVT
+885 ATYKFTAFPSAKVE
-899 LSMDGGNINGN
+899 LNMKGGEIGGNSGP
-910 SSLTYELNTFDLSD
+910 LTYELNTFDLSD
-924 PATQN
+924 T
-929 DMIEYSALTLPTP
+929 DTSGDVIEYSAMTLPAP
-942 TRGVYAFAGW
+942 TKGVYAFKGW
-952 KIGDKVYDAGTKI
+952 KIGDKVYDADTKI

-971 TNENGTV
+971 SNQNGTV
-978 TIGTDAQSAITS
+978 TIGTDAQSAITT

-1020 PSGVITVSGI
+1020 MSDTITVSGI
-1030 PAGATVTYGTT
+1030 PTGATVSYGTT
-1041 EGTYDLSTCPTYINA
+1041 EGTYDLSACPTYKDA

-1067 DGYTDYTSS
+1067 DGYTDYTGS
-1076 ADITVNPKPVTLN
+1076 ADITINPRPVTLN

-1106 EVSNKA
+1106 KVRNKA
-1112 SGTDSFTITYND
+1112 SDADSFTITYTN
-1124 NKKTAA
+1124 NKNTAA

-1154 QNWSIS
+1154 QNWGIS

-1173 NNDWYISDVTL
+1173 NNDWYTSDVTL

-1244 VSISTDRW
+1244 VSISTDSW
-1252 IDFWNRVTFGWFFK
+1252 MDFWNRVTFGWFFK

-1285 KVYYYKAATPISDAA
+1285 KVYYYKAATPISNASDLA
-1300 GLEDVSWKSASNNKF
+1300 DVSWKSASNNKF
-1315 NIEKNEKK
+1315 NIEKNEKR

-1329 EDKAGNTYYIST
+1329 EDNAGNKHYIST

-1475 FTTTN
+1475 FITTN

-1514 RITVEADSNYKKVSA
+1514 RITVEADSNYKKVFA
-1529 EKEFTISPKEVNA
+1529 EKEFTISPKKVNA

-1577 TGTFADK
+1577 TGTFDNE
-1584 NAGTGKIVAINS
+1584 NAGTDKTVTINS
-1596 TSAVVT
+1596 TNAVVT

-1617 ATSTANIRAV
+1617 ATTTANIRVV

-1783 LPKNGSTDE
+1783 LPKNGSTDD

-1809 ESPIQEATLDNK
+1809 DSPIQEATLDNK
-1821 KSELLNAPNIFT
+1821 KSELLNALNIFT

-1889 FKQIAGEAKERLH
+1889 FKQIAGEAKQRLH

-1911 IEIPSDLLNHDRT
+1911 ILIPSDLLNHERT

-1979 PDSAILTNKGET
+1979 PDSATLTNKGET

-2035 ITVTLTDGGKTATST
+2035 ITVTTTDGEKTATST

-2081 TGDDSNPALWFSLL
+2081 TGDDSNPALWFSLS
-2095 FMLPAGLAVFFARK
+2095 FMSLAGLAVFFARK
-2109 KGTFFWQD
+2109 KKDCK

>member
-1 MKKRGKRLTKR
+1 MKKHGKKLTKR

-22 VMSLVTIVEPM
+22 VMSVMTITKPM
-33 KVKAATYTPGSP
+33 EVQAATGGGTSIADPRCYSGSVLIIS
-45 YNCNSYSSTSSD
+45 YLQGYKYISFSGTFSFYADSSDSLYIDGAKQTFTADEEGSGGQFRRCNTNGKLFYSYFDSST
-57 YDYDDLV
+57 
-64 SYGFICAKNGSI
+64 K
-76 DIWYRGDQDSSNMYV
+76 
-91 YKDKTEQVG
+91 
-100 KIKRSSKSD
+100 
-109 VKLVR
+109 
-114 GNTYYCY
+114 TYYLD
-121 YAETKSGLSNQANL
+121 EIK
-135 YFNTVTNY
+135 NY
-143 TITRQRYDGTTS
+143 TITYKTYSGSTTS
-155 SLILYK
+155 ETYYK
-161 YNNESGNTKYVNG
+161 YYKRDIT
-174 SNGTSI
+174 
-180 PSPSARTGY
+180 PSATVYVKSNNSTYSLKTNTTETGY
-189 TFSHW
+189 TYGWYTSQ
-194 STGSVGGTQ
+194 SGGTNITSISGISGTTTLYEQ
-203 VSSTTDLKSAT
+203 RNPNTYYVKYDVNLPSGSSSSSTQMD
-214 TIYENWT
+214 
-221 PNRYNVTFN
+221 
-230 MNKPANAPSDV
+230 
-241 SGTMSN
+241 N
-247 QSFTYDTAK
+247 QQFTYDDF
-256 SLTTNQYSLEGYE
+256 TTNLSANTYEVEGYSFLGWSTNQNATTPE
-269 FKGWNTQA
+269 FT
-277 NGSGTSYA
+277 
-285 DGAEV
+285 DGAV
-290 KNLTATNNGTVTLY
+290 LNRNLTSTNGATVNLY
-304 AQWETLPFAIT
+304 AVWDAIPSTIT
-315 LNADDATYT
+315 LKADDATYT
-324 GTKTIHEKYGTG
+324 GTKTIYEKYGTG
-336 YYLNESCTKVMT
+336 FYLNESYTKVMT
-348 NTANKIL
+348 ASENKVL

-467 SATEYEDG
+467 SAAEYADG

-509 SPAIGSWYSIMSDS
+509 SPAIGSWYSILPDT
-523 NNSIAW
+523 NSAIAW

-537 IEFGRP
+537 IEIGRP
-543 IKNMSAANSAYHTTT
+543 SKNMSAANSAYHTTT
-558 VVDGYQFAELCANQV
+558 AVDGYQFAELCANQV
-573 GALYQTVSTFS
+573 GALFQTVSTFS

-660 GNYLVPDGQF
+660 GNYLVPEGQI
-670 ETTFAFVSIAA
+670 ETTFAFVSISA
-681 SGNKISFGNLLDNVY
+681 SGNKISYGNLLDNVY
-696 FTAEVPAKTQLFE
+696 FTAEVPPKTQVYE
-709 YDATSGGE
+709 YDATNGGE
-717 AVAEVNGIATSGNEA
+717 AIAEVNGIATSGKEA
-732 LVSVGSTIEIYP
+732 FVRVGSTIEIYP
-744 KAEDGYTYNGGFVN
+744 AAEEGYTYNGGFVN

-769 RYTVSNGDT
+769 RYTVSDADT

-808 LKAVGNNQYYTLQAN
+808 LKAVGNNQHYTLQAN

-833 WIIAGSNVTLTE
+833 WMIAGSNVTLTE
-845 GNYIAYETDDDSKTY
+845 GNYIAYETDADSKTY
-860 IRVYDDSSKANKLY
+860 IRVYDNSSTGRKLY
-874 ECESEFGIILI
+874 ECESEFGINLI
-885 ATYSFTDFPSAKVT
+885 ATYRFTAFPSAKVV
-899 LSMDGGNINGN
+899 LSMDGGELDGDNGP
-910 SSLTYELNTFDLSD
+910 LTYELNKFDLSD
-924 PATQN
+924 SATQS
-929 DMIEYSALTLPTP
+929 DIIEYNAMTLPTP

-952 KIGDKVYDAGTKI
+952 KIGDRVYDADTEI
-965 KYAIST
+965 KYEISVL
-971 TNENGTV
+971 NENGRV
-978 TIGTDAQSAITS
+978 TIGTDTQSAITS

-1003 PMTGVT
+1003 PMEGVT

-1112 SGTDSFTITYND
+1112 SGTDSFTITYNN

-1154 QNWSIS
+1154 QNWGIS
-1160 YLDADATVSGTLG
+1160 YLEADATVSGTLG

-1244 VSISTDRW
+1244 VSISTDSW

-1315 NIEKNEKK
+1315 NIEKNEKR

-1363 LQNADAVVTL
+1363 LQNADAVVAL

-1446 LSVIKAVG
+1446 LSVINAVG

-1499 TYTTEKPKDAGSYVV
+1499 EDTYTTEKPKDAGSYVV
-1514 RITVEADSNYKKVSA
+1514 RITVEADSNYKKVFA

-1551 NGTKTAEVTATVD
+1551 NGTKTVEVTATVD

-1602 GGTGTNAGNYKVTYP
+1602 GGTGTNVGNYKVTYP
-1617 ATSTANIRAV
+1617 ATTTANIRAV

-1654 SLVDGETLSGISYS
+1654 SIVDGETLSGISYS

-1712 AVAPTCTTTGLTEGS
+1712 AAAPTCTTTGLTEGS

-1792 LPANVSGTL
+1792 LPENVSGTL

-1809 ESPIQEATLDNK
+1809 DSPIQEATLDNK

-1841 GGTDAKVWLEVTKTD
+1841 GGADAKVWLEVTKTD

-1889 FKQIAGEAKERLH
+1889 FKQIAGEAKQRLH
-1902 EPGINIKVT
+1902 EPGINIEVT
-1911 IEIPSDLLNHDRT
+1911 ILIPSDLLNHERT

-1979 PDSAILTNKGET
+1979 PDSAKLTNKGET

-2035 ITVTLTDGGKTATST
+2035 ITVTTTDGEKTATST

-2070 DKKNNKPEAPK
+2070 DKKNNKPETPK

-2095 FMLPAGLAVFFARK
+2095 FMSLAGLAVFFARK
-2109 KGTFFWQD
+2109 KKDCK

>member
-1 MKKRGKRLTKR
+1 MKKHGKRLTKR
-12 LVAFL
+12 LTAFL

-22 VMSLVTIVEPM
+22 VMSLVTITNPM
-33 KVKAATYTPGSP
+33 KVQAAPVYGNGTPGNPTKLSGSGWIISNLQEQKNTFVYFYSNFTFSGSSSVKLYIDGVSQTFDERREEFVGFQTAGKLFHSY
-45 YNCNSYSSTSSD
+45 YNSSTKSYYLDTVNTCTVYYRYYNNSSISD
-57 YDYDDLV
+57 SFYRY
-64 SYGFICAKNGSI
+64 KNCYTNSI
-76 DIWYRGDQDSSNMYV
+76 VDV
-91 YKDKTEQVG
+91 
-100 KIKRSSKSD
+100 KSD
-109 VKLVR
+109 NSTNKI
-114 GNTYYCY
+114 
-121 YAETKSGLSNQANL
+121 ED
-135 YFNTVTNY
+135 NTVL
-143 TITRQRYDGTTS
+143 S
-155 SLILYK
+155 
-161 YNNESGNTKYVNG
+161 
-174 SNGTSI
+174 
-180 PSPSARTGY
+180 GY
-189 TFSHW
+189 TYGW
-194 STGSVGGTQ
+194 YTQEGTK
-203 VSSTTDLKSAT
+203 VSKLSDISSGQTV
-214 TIYENWT
+214 YEQRT
-221 PNRYNVTFN
+221 PNKYYVKFN
-230 MNKPANAPSDV
+230 INAPAGASS
-241 SGTMSN
+241 SGTMAN
-247 QSFTYDTAK
+247 QQFTYDDFTKNLSAN
-256 SLTTNQYSLEGYE
+256 TNEVEGYNFLGWSTEQNATTPE
-269 FKGWNTQA
+269 FT
-277 NGSGTSYA
+277 
-285 DGAEV
+285 DGEV
-290 KNLTATNNGTVTLY
+290 LNRNLTSTNGATVNLY
-304 AQWETLPFAIT
+304 AIWEAKPSTIT
-315 LNADDATYT
+315 LKADDVTYT
-324 GTKTIHEKYGTG
+324 GTKTIYEKYGTG
-336 YYLNESCTKVMT
+336 YYLNESYTKVMT
-348 NTANKIL
+348 ASENKIL

-364 AGYYTEQGGS
+364 AGYYTSG
-374 GTQIINENGYITGN
+374 GTQIIDANGYITGT
-388 YTAETELYAHW
+388 YTTDTEIFACWEDKH
-399 VAKNAN
+399 AD
-405 YTIQYHANGGTTIAD
+405 YTIEYHANGGTIKGGAV
-420 ADTSQPRTYTVAND
+420 TSQARIYTVADD
-434 TFALNPVSGM
+434 TFTLNPMSEM
-444 FSGPVSSTGAKC
+444 FEAPVSSTGQTC
-456 GFLGWSTSPSS
+456 EFLGWSTSPSS
-467 SATEYEDG
+467 STAEYTDN
-475 ASVGDFTNVNGAT
+475 ASVSDFTNVDDAT
-488 IDLYAVWE
+488 IHLYAVWRSTL
-496 AQYPTSIQNGSFE
+496 PISIQNGSFE
-509 SPAIGSWYSIMSDS
+509 SPVIRSWYSIMPETT
-523 NNSIAW
+523 NSIVW

-537 IEFGRP
+537 IEIGRP
-543 IKNMSAANSAYHTTT
+543 SNNMSAANSAYHTTT
-558 VVDGYQFAELCANQV
+558 VVDGYQFAELCANEV

-593 HRGRSGD
+593 HRGRSGE

-607 GKPADVTA
+607 GTPDDVTA
-615 VLEYYTSHNNSV
+615 VLDYYKSHNNSV
-627 AGISGDLLEKYNT
+627 AGISDDAELSAKYNT
-640 ISSNGARKYTDGN
+640 ISQNSDGTTRRYTDGN
-653 TAWNSYT
+653 TQWNSYT
-660 GNYLVPDGQF
+660 GNYVVPEGQI
-670 ETTFAFVSIAA
+670 ETTFAFVSISA
-681 SGNKISFGNLLDNVY
+681 SGNKISYGNLLDNVY
-696 FTAEVPAKTQLFE
+696 FTAEVPPKTQVYE
-709 YDATSGGE
+709 YDATNGGE
-717 AVAEVNGIATSGNEA
+717 AIAEVNGIATSGKEA
-732 LVSVGSTIEIYP
+732 FVRVGSTIEIYP
-744 KAEDGYTYNGGFVN
+744 AAEEGYTYNGGFVN

-769 RYTVSNGDT
+769 RYTVSDADT

-808 LKAVGNNQYYTLQAN
+808 LKAVGNNQHYTLQAN

-833 WIIAGSNVTLTE
+833 WMIAGSNVTLTE
-845 GNYIAYETDDDSKTY
+845 GNYIAYETDADSKTY
-860 IRVYDDSSKANKLY
+860 IRVYDNISKGRKLY
-874 ECESEFGIILI
+874 ECESEFGINLI
-885 ATYSFTDFPSAKVT
+885 ATYRFTAFPSAKVV
-899 LSMDGGNINGN
+899 LSMDGGELDGDNGP
-910 SSLTYELNTFDLSD
+910 LTYELNKFDLSD
-924 PATQN
+924 SATQS
-929 DMIEYSALTLPTP
+929 DIIEYNAMTLPTP

-952 KIGDKVYDAGTKI
+952 KIGDRVYDADTKI

-971 TNENGTV
+971 SNQNGTV
-978 TIGTDAQSAITS
+978 TIGTDAQSAITT

-1020 PSGVITVSGI
+1020 MSDTITVSGI
-1030 PAGATVTYGTT
+1030 PTGATVSYGTT
-1041 EGTYDLSTCPTYINA
+1041 EGTYDLSACPTYKDA

-1067 DGYTDYTSS
+1067 DGYTDYTGS
-1076 ADITVNPKPVTLN
+1076 ADITINPRPVTLN

-1112 SGTDSFTITYND
+1112 SDTDSFTITYNN

-1160 YLDADATVSGTLG
+1160 YLDADATVSGTPG
-1173 NNDWYISDVTL
+1173 NNGWYISDVTL

-1232 VIKIDKTAPDGT
+1232 VIKIDKTAPSGT
-1244 VSISTDRW
+1244 VSISTNSW
-1252 IDFWNRVTFGWFFK
+1252 IDFWNRVTFGCFFK

-1285 KVYYYKAATPISDAA
+1285 KVYYYKAATPISNASDLA
-1300 GLEDVSWKSASNNKF
+1300 DVSWKSASNNKF
-1315 NIEKNEKK
+1315 NIEKNEKR

-1329 EDKAGNTYYIST
+1329 EDKAGNKYYIST

-1363 LQNADAVVTL
+1363 LQNADAVVAL

-1584 NAGTGKIVAINS
+1584 NAGTDKTVTINS
-1596 TSAVVT
+1596 TNAVVT
-1602 GGTGTNAGNYKVTYP
+1602 GGTGTNAGNYKVAYP
-1617 ATSTANIRAV
+1617 ATTTANIRAV

-1675 GEYNITATET
+1675 GEYNIAATET

-1809 ESPIQEATLDNK
+1809 DSPIQEATLDNK
-1821 KSELLNAPNIFT
+1821 KSELLNALNIFT

-1889 FKQIAGEAKERLH
+1889 FKQIAGEAKQRLH
-1902 EPGINIKVT
+1902 EPGINIEVT
-1911 IEIPSDLLNHDRT
+1911 ILIPSDLLNHDRT

-1979 PDSAILTNKGET
+1979 PDSATLTNKGET

-2035 ITVTLTDGGKTATST
+2035 ITVTTTDGEKTATST

-2060 GNTGDAGNTN
+2060 
-2070 DKKNNKPEAPK
+2070 PK

-2095 FMLPAGLAVFFARK
+2095 FMSLAGLAVFFARK
-2109 KGTFFWQD
+2109 KKDCK

>member
-1 MKKRGKRLTKR
+1 MKKHGKRLTKR
-12 LVAFL
+12 LTAFL

-22 VMSLVTIVEPM
+22 VMSLVTITNPM
-33 KVKAATYTPGSP
+33 KVQAAPVYGNGTPGNPTKLSG
-45 YNCNSYSSTSSD
+45 SSWIISN
-57 YDYDDLV
+57 LREQ
-64 SYGFICAKNGSI
+64 KNTF
-76 DIWYRGDQDSSNMYV
+76 V
-91 YKDKTEQVG
+91 
-100 KIKRSSKSD
+100 
-109 VKLVR
+109 
-114 GNTYYCY
+114 
-121 YAETKSGLSNQANL
+121 
-135 YFNTVTNY
+135 YFNTNFTFSGSSSVKLYIDGVSQTFDERREEFVGCQTAGKLFHSYYSSSTKSYYLDTVNTCTVY
-143 TITRQRYDGTTS
+143 YRY
-155 SLILYK
+155 
-161 YNNESGNTKYVNG
+161 YNNNSSISDSFYRYKNCYTNSIVDVNSDNITNKIKDNTVL
-174 SNGTSI
+174 S
-180 PSPSARTGY
+180 GY
-189 TFSHW
+189 TYGW
-194 STGSVGGTQ
+194 YTQEGTK
-203 VSSTTDLKSAT
+203 VSKLSDISSGQTV
-214 TIYENWT
+214 YEQRT
-221 PNRYNVTFN
+221 PNKYYVKFN
-230 MNKPANAPSDV
+230 INAPAGASS
-241 SGTMSN
+241 SGTMAN
-247 QSFTYDTAK
+247 QQFTYDDFTKNLSAN
-256 SLTTNQYSLEGYE
+256 TYEVEGYNFLGWSTEQNATTPE
-269 FKGWNTQA
+269 FT
-277 NGSGTSYA
+277 
-285 DGAEV
+285 DGEV
-290 KNLTATNNGTVTLY
+290 LNRNLTSTNGATVNLY
-304 AQWETLPFAIT
+304 AIWEAIPSTIT
-315 LNADDATYT
+315 LKADDATYT
-324 GTKTIHEKYGTG
+324 GTKTIYEKYGTG
-336 YYLNESCTKVMT
+336 YYLNESYTKVMT
-348 NTANKIL
+348 ASENKIL

-364 AGYYTEQGGS
+364 AGYYTSG
-374 GTQIINENGYITGN
+374 GTQIIDANGYITGT
-388 YTAETELYAHW
+388 YTTDTEIFAHW
-399 VAKNAN
+399 EDKHAD
-405 YTIQYHANGGTTIAD
+405 YTIEYHANGGTIKGGAV
-420 ADTSQPRTYTVAND
+420 TSQARTYTVADD
-434 TFALNPVSGM
+434 TFTLNPVSEM
-444 FSGPVSSTGAKC
+444 FEAPVSSTGQTC
-456 GFLGWSTSPSS
+456 EFLGWSTSPSS
-467 SATEYEDG
+467 STAEYTDN
-475 ASVGDFTNVNGAT
+475 ASVSDFTNVDGAT
-488 IDLYAVWE
+488 IHLYAVWRSTL
-496 AQYPTSIQNGSFE
+496 PISIQNGSFE
-509 SPAIGSWYSIMSDS
+509 SPVIRSWYSIMPETT
-523 NNSIAW
+523 NSIVW

-537 IEFGRP
+537 IEIGRP
-543 IKNMSAANSAYHTTT
+543 SNNMSAANSAYHTTT
-558 VVDGYQFAELCANQV
+558 VVDGYQFAELCANEV

-593 HRGRSGD
+593 HRGRSGE

-607 GKPADVTA
+607 GTPDDVTA
-615 VLEYYTSHNNSV
+615 VLDYYKSHNNSV
-627 AGISGDLLEKYNT
+627 AGISDDAELSAKYNT
-640 ISSNGARKYTDGN
+640 ISQNIDGTTRRYTDGN
-653 TAWNSYT
+653 TQWNSYT
-660 GNYLVPDGQF
+660 GNYVVPEGQI
-670 ETTFAFVSIAA
+670 ETTFAFVSISA
-681 SGNKISFGNLLDNVY
+681 SGNKISYGNLLDNVY
-696 FTAEVPAKTQLFE
+696 FTAEVPPKTQVYE
-709 YDATSGGE
+709 YDATNGGE
-717 AVAEVNGIATSGNEA
+717 AIAEVNGIATSGKEA
-732 LVSVGSTIEIYP
+732 FVRVGSTIEIYP
-744 KAEDGYTYNGGFVN
+744 AAEEGYTYNGGFVN

-769 RYTVSNGDT
+769 RYTVSDADT

-808 LKAVGNNQYYTLQAN
+808 LKAVGNNQYYILQAN

-833 WIIAGSNVTLTE
+833 WMIAGSNVTLTE
-845 GNYIAYETDDDSKTY
+845 GNYIAYETDADSKTY
-860 IRVYDDSSKANKLY
+860 IRVYDNRSKGRKLY
-874 ECESEFGIILI
+874 ECESEFGINLI
-885 ATYSFTDFPSAKVT
+885 ATYRFTAFPSAKVV
-899 LSMDGGNINGN
+899 LSMDGGELDGDNGP
-910 SSLTYELNTFDLSD
+910 LTYELNKFDLSD
-924 PATQN
+924 SATQS
-929 DMIEYSALTLPTP
+929 DIIEYNAMTLPTP

-952 KIGDKVYDAGTKI
+952 KIGDRVYDADTEI
-965 KYAIST
+965 KYEISVL
-971 TNENGTV
+971 NENGRV
-978 TIGTDAQSAITS
+978 TIGTDTQSAITS

-1003 PMTGVT
+1003 PMEGVT

-1112 SGTDSFTITYND
+1112 SGTDSFTITYNN

-1154 QNWSIS
+1154 KNWGIS

-1232 VIKIDKTAPDGT
+1232 VIKIDKTAPSGT
-1244 VSISTDRW
+1244 VSISTNSW
-1252 IDFWNRVTFGWFFK
+1252 IDFWNRVTFGCFFK

-1285 KVYYYKAATPISDAA
+1285 KVYYYKAATPISNANDLA
-1300 GLEDVSWKSASNNKF
+1300 DVSWKSASNNKF
-1315 NIEKNEKK
+1315 NIEKNEKR

-1329 EDKAGNTYYIST
+1329 EDKAGNKHYIST

-1363 LQNADAVVTL
+1363 LQNADAVVAL

-1446 LSVIKAVG
+1446 LSVINAVG

-1529 EKEFTISPKEVNA
+1529 EKKFTISPKKVNA

-1577 TGTFADK
+1577 TGTFDNE
-1584 NAGTGKIVAINS
+1584 NAGTDKTVTINS
-1596 TSAVVT
+1596 TNAVVT
-1602 GGTGTNAGNYKVTYP
+1602 RGTGTNAGNYKVTYP
-1617 ATSTANIRAV
+1617 ATTTANIRAV

-1712 AVAPTCTTTGLTEGS
+1712 AAAPTCTTTGLTEGS

-1740 TVPALGHDWSGEWT
+1740 TVPALEHDWSGEWT

-1783 LPKNGSTDE
+1783 LPKNGSTDD

-1809 ESPIQEATLDNK
+1809 DSPIQEATLDNK

-1841 GGTDAKVWLEVTKTD
+1841 GGADAKVWLEVTKTD

-1889 FKQIAGEAKERLH
+1889 YKQIAGDTKERLH

-1911 IEIPSDLLNHDRT
+1911 IQIPSDLLNHDKT

-1979 PDSAILTNKGET
+1979 PDSATLTNKGET

-2035 ITVTLTDGGKTATST
+2035 ITVTTTDGEKTATST

-2095 FMLPAGLAVFFARK
+2095 FMSLAGLAVFFARK
-2109 KGTFFWQD
+2109 KKDCK

>member
-1 MKKRGKRLTKR
+1 MKKHGKRLTKR
-12 LVAFL
+12 LTAFL

-22 VMSLVTIVEPM
+22 VMSLVTITNPM
-33 KVKAATYTPGSP
+33 KVQAAPVYGNGTPGNPTKLSG
-45 YNCNSYSSTSSD
+45 SSWIISN
-57 YDYDDLV
+57 LREQ
-64 SYGFICAKNGSI
+64 KNTF
-76 DIWYRGDQDSSNMYV
+76 V
-91 YKDKTEQVG
+91 
-100 KIKRSSKSD
+100 
-109 VKLVR
+109 
-114 GNTYYCY
+114 
-121 YAETKSGLSNQANL
+121 
-135 YFNTVTNY
+135 YFNTNFTFSGSSSVKLYIDGVSQTFDERREEFVGCQTAGKLFHSYYSSSTKSYYLDTVNTCTVY
-143 TITRQRYDGTTS
+143 YRY
-155 SLILYK
+155 
-161 YNNESGNTKYVNG
+161 YNNNSSISDSFYRYKNCYTNSIVDVKSDNSTNKIKDNTVL
-174 SNGTSI
+174 S
-180 PSPSARTGY
+180 GY
-189 TFSHW
+189 TYGW
-194 STGSVGGTQ
+194 YTQEGTK
-203 VSSTTDLKSAT
+203 VSKLSDISSGQTV
-214 TIYENWT
+214 YEQRT
-221 PNRYNVTFN
+221 PNKYYVKFN
-230 MNKPANAPSDV
+230 INAPAGASS
-241 SGTMSN
+241 SGTMAN
-247 QSFTYDTAK
+247 QQFTYDDFTKNLSAN
-256 SLTTNQYSLEGYE
+256 TYEVEGYNFLGWSTEQNATTPE
-269 FKGWNTQA
+269 FT
-277 NGSGTSYA
+277 
-285 DGAEV
+285 DGEV
-290 KNLTATNNGTVTLY
+290 LNRNLTSTNGATVNLY
-304 AQWETLPFAIT
+304 AIWEAIPSTIT
-315 LNADDATYT
+315 LKADDATYT
-324 GTKTIHEKYGTG
+324 GTKTIYEKYGTG
-336 YYLNESCTKVMT
+336 YYLNESYTKVMT
-348 NTANKIL
+348 ASENKIL

-364 AGYYTEQGGS
+364 AGYYTSG
-374 GTQIINENGYITGN
+374 GTQIIDANGYITGT
-388 YTAETELYAHW
+388 YTTDTEIFARWEDKH
-399 VAKNAN
+399 AD
-405 YTIQYHANGGTTIAD
+405 YTIEYHANGGTIKGGAV
-420 ADTSQPRTYTVAND
+420 TSQARTYTVADD
-434 TFALNPVSGM
+434 TFTLNPMSEM
-444 FSGPVSSTGAKC
+444 FEAPVSSTGQTC
-456 GFLGWSTSPSS
+456 EFLGWSTSPSS
-467 SATEYEDG
+467 STAEYTDN
-475 ASVGDFTNVNGAT
+475 ASVSDFTNVDGAT
-488 IDLYAVWE
+488 IHLYAVWRSTL
-496 AQYPTSIQNGSFE
+496 PISIQNGSFE
-509 SPAIGSWYSIMSDS
+509 SPVIRSWYSIMPETT
-523 NNSIAW
+523 NSIVW

-537 IEFGRP
+537 IEIGRP
-543 IKNMSAANSAYHTTT
+543 SNNMSAANSAYHTTT
-558 VVDGYQFAELCANQV
+558 VVDGYQFAELCANEV

-593 HRGRSGD
+593 HRGRSGE

-607 GKPADVTA
+607 GTPDDVTA
-615 VLEYYTSHNNSV
+615 VLDYYKSHNNSV
-627 AGISGDLLEKYNT
+627 AGISDDAELSAKYNT
-640 ISSNGARKYTDGN
+640 ISQNSDGTTRRYTDGN
-653 TAWNSYT
+653 TQWNSYT
-660 GNYLVPDGQF
+660 GNYVVPEGQI
-670 ETTFAFVSIAA
+670 ETTFAFVSISA
-681 SGNKISFGNLLDNVY
+681 SGNKISYGNLLDNVY
-696 FTAEVPAKTQLFE
+696 FTAEVPPKTQVYE
-709 YDATSGGE
+709 YDATNGGE
-717 AVAEVNGIATSGNEA
+717 AIAEVNGIATSGKEA
-732 LVSVGSTIEIYP
+732 FVRVGSTIEIYP
-744 KAEDGYTYNGGFVN
+744 AAEEGYTYNGGFVN
-758 GEYKSVDELPL
+758 GEYKAVDELPL
-769 RYTVSNGDT
+769 RYTVSDADT

-808 LKAVGNNQYYTLQAN
+808 LKAVGNNQYYILQAN

-833 WIIAGSNVTLTE
+833 WMIAGSNVTLTE
-845 GNYIAYETDDDSKTY
+845 GNYIAYETDADSKTY
-860 IRVYDDSSKANKLY
+860 IRVYDNRSKGRKLY
-874 ECESEFGIILI
+874 ECESEFGINLI
-885 ATYSFTDFPSAKVT
+885 ATYRFTAFPSAKVV
-899 LSMDGGNINGN
+899 LSMDGGELDGDNGP
-910 SSLTYELNTFDLSD
+910 LTYELNKFDLSD
-924 PATQN
+924 SATQS
-929 DMIEYSALTLPTP
+929 DIIEYNAMTLPTP

-952 KIGDKVYDAGTKI
+952 KIGDRVYDADTEI
-965 KYAIST
+965 KYEISVL
-971 TNENGTV
+971 NENGRV
-978 TIGTDAQSAITS
+978 TIGTDTQSAITS

-1003 PMTGVT
+1003 PMEGVT

-1112 SGTDSFTITYND
+1112 SGTDSFTITYNN

-1154 QNWSIS
+1154 QNWGIS

-1232 VIKIDKTAPDGT
+1232 VIKIDKTAPSGT
-1244 VSISTDRW
+1244 VSISTNSW
-1252 IDFWNRVTFGWFFK
+1252 IDFWNRVTFGCFFK

-1285 KVYYYKAATPISDAA
+1285 KVYYYKAATPISNANDLA
-1300 GLEDVSWKSASNNKF
+1300 DVSWKSASNNKF
-1315 NIEKNEKK
+1315 NIEKNEKR

-1329 EDKAGNTYYIST
+1329 EDKAGNKHYIST

-1363 LQNADAVVTL
+1363 LQNADAVVAL

-1446 LSVIKAVG
+1446 LSVINAVG

-1529 EKEFTISPKEVNA
+1529 EKKFTISPKKVNA

-1577 TGTFADK
+1577 TGTFDNE
-1584 NAGTGKIVAINS
+1584 NAGTDKTVTINS
-1596 TSAVVT
+1596 TNAVVT
-1602 GGTGTNAGNYKVTYP
+1602 RGTGTNAGNYKVTYP
-1617 ATSTANIRAV
+1617 ATTTANIRAV

-1712 AVAPTCTTTGLTEGS
+1712 AAAPTCTTTGLTEGS

-1740 TVPALGHDWSGEWT
+1740 TVPALEHDWSGEWT

-1783 LPKNGSTDE
+1783 LPKNGSTDD

-1809 ESPIQEATLDNK
+1809 DSPIQEATLDNK

-1841 GGTDAKVWLEVTKTD
+1841 GGADAKVWLEVTKTD

-1889 FKQIAGEAKERLH
+1889 YKQIAGDTKERLH

-1911 IEIPSDLLNHDRT
+1911 IQIPSDLLNHDKT

-1979 PDSAILTNKGET
+1979 PDSATLTNKGET

-2035 ITVTLTDGGKTATST
+2035 ITVTTTDGEKTATST

-2095 FMLPAGLAVFFARK
+2095 FMSLAGLAVFFARK
-2109 KGTFFWQD
+2109 KKDCK

>member
-1 MKKRGKRLTKR
+1 MKKHGKRLTKR
-12 LVAFL
+12 LTAFL

-22 VMSLVTIVEPM
+22 VMSLVTITNPM
-33 KVKAATYTPGSP
+33 KVQAAPVYGNGTPGNPTKLSGSGWIISNLQEQKNTFVYFNSNFTFSGSSSVKLYIDGVSQTFDEGREEFVGFQTAGKLFHSY
-45 YNCNSYSSTSSD
+45 YNSSTKSYYLDTVNTCTVYYRYYNNNSSISD
-57 YDYDDLV
+57 SFYRY
-64 SYGFICAKNGSI
+64 KNCYTNSI
-76 DIWYRGDQDSSNMYV
+76 VDV
-91 YKDKTEQVG
+91 
-100 KIKRSSKSD
+100 KSD
-109 VKLVR
+109 NSTNKI
-114 GNTYYCY
+114 
-121 YAETKSGLSNQANL
+121 ED
-135 YFNTVTNY
+135 NTVL
-143 TITRQRYDGTTS
+143 S
-155 SLILYK
+155 
-161 YNNESGNTKYVNG
+161 
-174 SNGTSI
+174 
-180 PSPSARTGY
+180 GY
-189 TFSHW
+189 TYGW
-194 STGSVGGTQ
+194 YTQEGTK
-203 VSSTTDLKSAT
+203 VSKLSDISSGQTV
-214 TIYENWT
+214 YEQRT
-221 PNRYNVTFN
+221 PNKYYVKFN
-230 MNKPANAPSDV
+230 INAPAGASS
-241 SGTMSN
+241 SGTMEN
-247 QSFTYDTAK
+247 QEFTYDDFTKNLSAN
-256 SLTTNQYSLEGYE
+256 TYEVEGYNFLGWSTEQNATTPE
-269 FKGWNTQA
+269 FT
-277 NGSGTSYA
+277 
-285 DGAEV
+285 DGEV
-290 KNLTATNNGTVTLY
+290 LNRNLTSTNGATVNLY
-304 AQWETLPFAIT
+304 AIWEAIPSTIT
-315 LNADDATYT
+315 LKADDATYT
-324 GTKTIHEKYGTG
+324 GTKTIYEKYGTG
-336 YYLNESCTKVMT
+336 YYLNESYTKVMT
-348 NTANKIL
+348 ASENKIL

-364 AGYYTEQGGS
+364 AGYYTSG
-374 GTQIINENGYITGN
+374 GTQIIDANGYITGT
-388 YTAETELYAHW
+388 YTTDTEIFARWEDKH
-399 VAKNAN
+399 AD
-405 YTIQYHANGGTTIAD
+405 YTIEYHANGGTIKGGAV
-420 ADTSQPRTYTVAND
+420 TSQARTYTVADD
-434 TFALNPVSGM
+434 TFTLNPMSEM
-444 FSGPVSSTGAKC
+444 FEAPVSSTGQTC
-456 GFLGWSTSPSS
+456 EFLGWSTSPSS
-467 SATEYEDG
+467 STAEYTDN
-475 ASVGDFTNVNGAT
+475 ASVSDFTNVDGAT
-488 IDLYAVWE
+488 IHLYAVWRSTL
-496 AQYPTSIQNGSFE
+496 PISIQNGSFE
-509 SPAIGSWYSIMSDS
+509 SPVIRSWYSIMPETT
-523 NNSIAW
+523 NSIVW

-537 IEFGRP
+537 IEIGRP
-543 IKNMSAANSAYHTTT
+543 SNNMSAANSAYHTTT
-558 VVDGYQFAELCANQV
+558 VVDGYQFAELCANEV

-593 HRGRSGD
+593 HRGRSGE

-607 GKPADVTA
+607 GTPDDVTA
-615 VLEYYTSHNNSV
+615 VLDYYKSHNNSV
-627 AGISGDLLEKYNT
+627 AGISDDAELSAKYNT
-640 ISSNGARKYTDGN
+640 ISQNSDGTTRRYTDGN
-653 TAWNSYT
+653 TQWNSYT
-660 GNYLVPDGQF
+660 GNYVVPEGQI
-670 ETTFAFVSIAA
+670 ETTFAFVSISA
-681 SGNKISFGNLLDNVY
+681 SGNKISYGNLLDNVY
-696 FTAEVPAKTQLFE
+696 FTAEVPPKTQVYE
-709 YDATSGGE
+709 YDATNGGE
-717 AVAEVNGIATSGNEA
+717 AIAEVNGIATSGKEA
-732 LVSVGSTIEIYP
+732 FVRVGSTIEIYP
-744 KAEDGYTYNGGFVN
+744 AAEEGYTYNGGFVN
-758 GEYKSVDELPL
+758 GEYKAVDELPL
-769 RYTVSNGDT
+769 RYTVSDADT

-808 LKAVGNNQYYTLQAN
+808 LKAVGNNQYYILQAN

-833 WIIAGSNVTLTE
+833 WMIAGSNVTLTE
-845 GNYIAYETDDDSKTY
+845 GNYIAYETDADSKTY
-860 IRVYDDSSKANKLY
+860 IRVYDNSSKGRKLY
-874 ECESEFGIILI
+874 ECESEFGINLI
-885 ATYSFTDFPSAKVT
+885 ATYRFTAFPFAKVV
-899 LSMDGGNINGN
+899 LSMDGGELDGDNGP
-910 SSLTYELNTFDLSD
+910 LTYELNKFDLSD
-924 PATQN
+924 SATQS
-929 DMIEYSALTLPTP
+929 DIIEYNAMTLPTP

-952 KIGDKVYDAGTKI
+952 KIGDRVYDADTEI
-965 KYAIST
+965 KYEISVL
-971 TNENGTV
+971 NENGRV
-978 TIGTDAQSAITS
+978 TIGTDTQSAITS

-1003 PMTGVT
+1003 PMEGVT

-1112 SGTDSFTITYND
+1112 SGTDSFTITYNN

-1154 QNWSIS
+1154 QNWGIS
-1160 YLDADATVSGTLG
+1160 YLEADATVSGTLG

-1244 VSISTDRW
+1244 VSISTDSW

-1315 NIEKNEKK
+1315 NIEKNEKR

-1363 LQNADAVVTL
+1363 LQNADAVVAL

-1475 FTTTN
+1475 FITTN

-1514 RITVEADSNYKKVSA
+1514 RITVEADSNYKKVFA

-1577 TGTFADK
+1577 TGTFDNE
-1584 NAGTGKIVAINS
+1584 NAGTDKTVTINS
-1596 TSAVVT
+1596 TNAVVT

-1617 ATSTANIRAV
+1617 ATTTANIRVV

-1712 AVAPTCTTTGLTEGS
+1712 AAAPTCTTTGLTEGS

-1841 GGTDAKVWLEVTKTD
+1841 GGADAKVWLEVTKTD

-1889 FKQIAGEAKERLH
+1889 FKQIAGEAKQRLH

-1911 IEIPSDLLNHDRT
+1911 ILIPSDLLNHERT

-1979 PDSAILTNKGET
+1979 PDSATLTNKGET

-2035 ITVTLTDGGKTATST
+2035 ITVTTTDGEKTATST

-2095 FMLPAGLAVFFARK
+2095 FMSLAGLAVFFARK
-2109 KGTFFWQD
+2109 KKDCK

>member
-1 MKKRGKRLTKR
+1 MENIIMKNRPFKRILSVVLAVLMLITLMPLNGMTVQAADDSVTLTYEHPTDGGFSATNN
-12 LVAFL
+12 LVDGGWKEESE
-17 MSFVM
+17 SFKLLGVNNSM
-22 VMSLVTIVEPM
+22 TISSNDGRVITKVELEVGAYSNIFASYYNQVTASPGEEKWKTQNGNPYKLNVTDINNTSLTITNGAPDYVSFEEITIYYHNCSVGS
-33 KVKAATYTPGSP
+33 KTSGQAATCISDGWNDYYECSCGKIYGSTTISNPYANIDSWKSSEEGKISKLGHDFVYSENNNKIEAYCNHAVDGGCEYTEANKIALTLTADDRDYSGSP
-45 YNCNSYSSTSSD
+45 YQGANVV
-57 YDYDDLV
+57 DD
-64 SYGFICAKNGSI
+64 I
-76 DIWYRGDQDSSNMYV
+76 
-91 YKDKTEQVG
+91 
-100 KIKRSSKSD
+100 
-109 VKLVR
+109 
-114 GNTYYCY
+114 
-121 YAETKSGLSNQANL
+121 
-135 YFNTVTNY
+135 
-143 TITRQRYDGTTS
+143 
-155 SLILYK
+155 
-161 YNNESGNTKYVNG
+161 
-174 SNGTSI
+174 
-180 PSPSARTGY
+180 SPV
-189 TFSHW
+189 
-194 STGSVGGTQ
+194 VGGTSVTKDSIQ
-203 VSSTTDLKSAT
+203 YYKRGEGTALGSAPTDAGE
-214 TIYENWT
+214 Y
-221 PNRYNVTFN
+221 
-230 MNKPANAPSDV
+230 
-241 SGTMSN
+241 
-247 QSFTYDTAK
+247 TAK
-256 SLTTNQYSLEGYE
+256 VTLGGKKAAVDFTIQKASQSAAVAMADYSL
-269 FKGWNTQA
+269 
-277 NGSGTSYA
+277 
-285 DGAEV
+285 
-290 KNLTATNNGTVTLY
+290 NGTVSTPTISG
-304 AQWETLPFAIT
+304 QKESPTV
-315 LNADDATYT
+315 TY
-324 GTKTIHEKYGTG
+324 
-336 YYLNESCTKVMT
+336 YYNTT
-348 NTANKIL
+348 N
-355 IPKKDGYDF
+355 
-364 AGYYTEQGGS
+364 S
-374 GTQIINENGYITGN
+374 NENGTKWENISVGTLKPGIYYMYATLSETDN
-388 YTAETELYAHW
+388 Y
-399 VAKNAN
+399 NA
-405 YTIQYHANGGTTIAD
+405 YTTPTT
-420 ADTSQPRTYTVAND
+420 SFR
-434 TFALNPVSGM
+434 
-444 FSGPVSSTGAKC
+444 VSS
-456 GFLGWSTSPSS
+456 L
-467 SATEYEDG
+467 
-475 ASVGDFTNVNGAT
+475 
-488 IDLYAVWE
+488 
-496 AQYPTSIQNGSFE
+496 PTSIQNGSFE
-509 SPAIGSWYSIMSDS
+509 TPAIGSWYSIMPDTTSD
-523 NNSIAW
+523 IAW
-529 KTTASDHK
+529 KTTASDHM
-537 IEFGRP
+537 IEFARP
-543 IKNMSAANSAYHTTT
+543 SKNMSAANGAYYTTT
-558 VVDGYQFAELCANQV
+558 AVDGYQFAELCANQV

-584 GNTLKWGFS
+584 GDTLKWGFS
-593 HRGRSGD
+593 HKGRSGD

-607 GKPADVTA
+607 GSPADVTA
-615 VLEYYTSHNNSV
+615 VLDYYKSHNNSV
-627 AGISGDLLEKYNT
+627 AGISEDAELLAKYQT
-640 ISSNGARKYTDGN
+640 ISQNSDGTKRSYTDGN
-653 TAWNSYT
+653 TQWVSYT
-660 GNYLVPDGQF
+660 GDYVVPENQT

-681 SGNKISFGNLLDNVY
+681 SGNSISYGNLLDNVY
-696 FTAEVPAKTQLFE
+696 FTTQVPVNTQLFE
-709 YDATSGGE
+709 YDATCGGS
-717 AVAEVNGIATSGNEA
+717 VAAKVNGIAVSGKEA
-732 LVSVGSTIEIYP
+732 FVSVGSTIEFSQS
-744 KAEDGYTYNGGFVN
+744 ANTGYTYNGGFVN
-758 GEYKSVDELPL
+758 GSYISMDKLPL
-769 RYTVSNGDT
+769 SYTVSENDT
-778 SLKHITLLFSKD
+778 DLKHITLLFSKD
-790 STIIFDKEGGSYA
+790 STIVFDKEGGTYA
-803 DDEYD
+803 DDAYD
-808 LKAVGNNQYYTLQAN
+808 LKANTSYTLKAN
-823 PTKEGYSFNN
+823 PTKEGYAFKN
-833 WIIAGSNVTLTE
+833 WLIDGSNQTLTA
-845 GNYIAYETDDDSKTY
+845 GNCIAYETDSDSSTH
-860 IRVYDDSSKANKLY
+860 IRVYKDSSKTDKIY
-874 ECESEFGIILI
+874 ECAGGLGINLI
-885 ATYSFTDFPSAKVT
+885 ATYQFMAFPSATVV
-899 LSMDGGNINGN
+899 LDMGGGNVAGKDSI
-910 SSLTYELNTFDLSD
+910 TYKLDELDLNDS
-924 PATQN
+924 ATQEGY
-929 DMIEYSALTLPTP
+929 IEYNAITLPAP
-942 TRGVYAFAGW
+942 SKGVYVFKGW
-952 KIGDKVYDAGTKI
+952 KLGDKIYDAGTEI
-965 KYAIST
+965 KYALSAS
-971 TNENGTV
+971 NQNGTV
-978 TIGTDAQSAITS
+978 TIGTDTQSAITT
-990 DTTYTLTAQWETI
+990 DTTYTLKAQWETI
-1003 PMTGVT
+1003 PMQGVT
-1009 ASGVTKVYDGN
+1009 ATGVSKVYDGT
-1020 PSGVITVSGI
+1020 PSAAITVSGT
-1030 PAGATVTYGTT
+1030 PAGATVSYGTT
-1041 EGTYDLSTCPTYINA
+1041 EGTYNLSVCPTYKNI
-1056 GVHTVY
+1056 GVYTVY
-1062 YKVSA
+1062 FKVSG
-1067 DGYTDYTSS
+1067 DGYKDYTGS
-1076 ADITVNPKPVTLN
+1076 AKITIKQRPVTLN
-1089 WSNTDLTYTGSE
+1089 WSSTELTYTGSE

-1112 SGTDSFTITYND
+1112 SDTDSFTITYNN

-1232 VIKIDKTAPDGT
+1232 VIKIDKTAPSGT
-1244 VSISTDRW
+1244 VSISTNSW
-1252 IDFWNRVTFGWFFK
+1252 IDFLNRVTFGWFFK

-1315 NIEKNEKK
+1315 NIEKNEKR

-1329 EDKAGNTYYIST
+1329 EDKAGNKHYIST

-1353 TTEITYTKKS
+1353 TKEITYTKKS
-1363 LQNADAVVTL
+1363 LQNADAVVAL

-1461 ISKEYDGTGVNAPT
+1461 ISKKYDGTGVNAPT

-1529 EKEFTISPKEVNA
+1529 EKEFTISPKKVNA

-1617 ATSTANIRAV
+1617 ATATANIRSV

-1783 LPKNGSTDE
+1783 LPKNGSTDD

-1809 ESPIQEATLDNK
+1809 DSPIQEATLDNK

-1841 GGTDAKVWLEVTKTD
+1841 GGADAKVWLEVTKTD

-1861 TVDKTKVENEAKNIM
+1861 TEDKTKVENEAKNIM

-1889 FKQIAGEAKERLH
+1889 FKQIAGEAKQRLH

-1911 IEIPSDLLNHDRT
+1911 ILIPSDLLNHERT

-1979 PDSAILTNKGET
+1979 PDSATLTNKGET

-2035 ITVTLTDGGKTATST
+2035 ITVTTTDGEKTATST

-2081 TGDDSNPALWFSLL
+2081 TGDDSNPALWFSLS
-2095 FMLPAGLAVFFARK
+2095 FMSLAGLAVFFARK
-2109 KGTFFWQD
+2109 KKDCK

>member
-1 MKKRGKRLTKR
+1 MKKHGKRLTKR
-12 LVAFL
+12 LTAFL

-22 VMSLVTIVEPM
+22 VMSLVTITNPM
-33 KVKAATYTPGSP
+33 KVQAAPVYGNGTPGNPTKLSGSSWIISNLQEQKNTFVYFNSNFTFYGSSSVKLYIDGVSQTFDEDSEKFVGFQTAGKLFHSY
-45 YNCNSYSSTSSD
+45 YNSSTKSYYLDTVNTCTVYYRYYNNNSSISD
-57 YDYDDLV
+57 SFYRY
-64 SYGFICAKNGSI
+64 KNCYTNSI
-76 DIWYRGDQDSSNMYV
+76 VDVKSDNSTN
-91 YKDKTEQVG
+91 
-100 KIKRSSKSD
+100 KIKDNTVLSGYTYGWYTQEGTKVSKLSDISSGQTVYEQRTPNKYD
-109 VKLVR
+109 VK
-114 GNTYYCY
+114 
-121 YAETKSGLSNQANL
+121 
-135 YFNTVTNY
+135 FN
-143 TITRQRYDGTTS
+143 I
-155 SLILYK
+155 
-161 YNNESGNTKYVNG
+161 
-174 SNGTSI
+174 
-180 PSPSARTGY
+180 
-189 TFSHW
+189 
-194 STGSVGGTQ
+194 
-203 VSSTTDLKSAT
+203 
-214 TIYENWT
+214 
-221 PNRYNVTFN
+221 
-230 MNKPANAPSDV
+230 NAPAGASS
-241 SGTMSN
+241 SGTMAN
-247 QSFTYDTAK
+247 QQFTYDDFTKNLSANTYK
-256 SLTTNQYSLEGYE
+256 VEGYNFLGWSTEQNATTPE
-269 FKGWNTQA
+269 FT
-277 NGSGTSYA
+277 
-285 DGAEV
+285 DGEV
-290 KNLTATNNGTVTLY
+290 LNRNLTSTNGATVNLY
-304 AQWETLPFAIT
+304 AIWEAIPSTIT
-315 LNADDATYT
+315 LKADDATYT
-324 GTKTIHEKYGTG
+324 GTKTIYEKYGTG
-336 YYLNESCTKVMT
+336 YYLNESYTKVMT
-348 NTANKIL
+348 ASENKIL

-364 AGYYTEQGGS
+364 AGYYTSG
-374 GTQIINENGYITGN
+374 GTQIIDENGYITGT
-388 YTAETELYAHW
+388 YTTDTEIFARWEDKH
-399 VAKNAN
+399 AD
-405 YTIQYHANGGTTIAD
+405 YTIEYHANGGTIKGGAV
-420 ADTSQPRTYTVAND
+420 TSQARTYTVADD
-434 TFALNPVSGM
+434 TFTLNPMSEM
-444 FSGPVSSTGAKC
+444 FEAPVSSTGQTC
-456 GFLGWSTSPSS
+456 EFLGWSTSPSS
-467 SATEYEDG
+467 STAEYTDN
-475 ASVGDFTNVNGAT
+475 ASVSDFTNVDGAT
-488 IDLYAVWE
+488 IHLYAVWRSTL
-496 AQYPTSIQNGSFE
+496 PISIQNGSFE
-509 SPAIGSWYSIMSDS
+509 SPVIRSWYSIMPETT
-523 NNSIAW
+523 NSIVW

-537 IEFGRP
+537 IEIGRP
-543 IKNMSAANSAYHTTT
+543 SNNMSAANSAYHTTT
-558 VVDGYQFAELCANQV
+558 VVDGYQFAELCANEV

-593 HRGRSGD
+593 HRGRSGE

-607 GKPADVTA
+607 GTPDDVTA
-615 VLEYYTSHNNSV
+615 VLDYYKSHNNSV
-627 AGISGDLLEKYNT
+627 AGISDDAELSAKYNT
-640 ISSNGARKYTDGN
+640 ISQNSDGTTRRYTDGN
-653 TAWNSYT
+653 TQWNSYT
-660 GNYLVPDGQF
+660 GNYVVPEGQI
-670 ETTFAFVSIAA
+670 ETTFAFVSISA
-681 SGNKISFGNLLDNVY
+681 SGNKISYGNLLDNVY
-696 FTAEVPAKTQLFE
+696 FTAEVPPKTQVYE
-709 YDATSGGE
+709 YDATNGGE
-717 AVAEVNGIATSGNEA
+717 AIAEVNGIATSGKEA
-732 LVSVGSTIEIYP
+732 FVRVGSTIEIYP
-744 KAEDGYTYNGGFVN
+744 AAEEGYTYNGGFVN
-758 GEYKSVDELPL
+758 GEYKAVDELPL
-769 RYTVSNGDT
+769 RYTVSDADT

-808 LKAVGNNQYYTLQAN
+808 LKAAGNNQYYTLQSN
-823 PTKEGYSFNN
+823 PTKEGYAFDK
-833 WIIAGSNVTLTE
+833 WMIAGSNVTLTE
-845 GNYIAYETDDDSKTY
+845 GNYIAYETDADSKTY
-860 IRVYDDSSKANKLY
+860 IRVYDNRSKGRKLY
-874 ECESEFGIILI
+874 ECESEFGINLI
-885 ATYSFTDFPSAKVT
+885 ATYRFTAFPSAKVV
-899 LSMDGGNINGN
+899 LSMDGGELDGDNGP
-910 SSLTYELNTFDLSD
+910 LTYELNKFDLSD
-924 PATQN
+924 SATQS
-929 DMIEYSALTLPTP
+929 DIIEYNAMTLPTP

-952 KIGDKVYDAGTKI
+952 KIGDRVYDADTEI
-965 KYAIST
+965 KYEISVL
-971 TNENGTV
+971 NENGRV
-978 TIGTDAQSAITS
+978 TIGTDTQSAITS

-1003 PMTGVT
+1003 PMEGVT

-1112 SGTDSFTITYND
+1112 SGTDSFTITYNN

-1154 QNWSIS
+1154 KNWGIS

-1232 VIKIDKTAPDGT
+1232 VIKIDKTAPSGT
-1244 VSISTDRW
+1244 VSISTNSW
-1252 IDFWNRVTFGWFFK
+1252 IDFWNRVTFGCFFK

-1285 KVYYYKAATPISDAA
+1285 KVYYYKAATPISNANDLA
-1300 GLEDVSWKSASNNKF
+1300 DVSWKRASNNKF
-1315 NIEKNEKK
+1315 NIEKNEKR

-1363 LQNADAVVTL
+1363 LQNADAVVAL

-1446 LSVIKAVG
+1446 LSVINAVG

-1529 EKEFTISPKEVNA
+1529 EKKFTISPKKVNA

-1577 TGTFADK
+1577 TGTFDNE
-1584 NAGTGKIVAINS
+1584 NAGTDKTVTINS
-1596 TSAVVT
+1596 TNAVVT
-1602 GGTGTNAGNYKVTYP
+1602 RGTGTNAGNYKVTYP
-1617 ATSTANIRAV
+1617 ATTTANIRAV

-1712 AVAPTCTTTGLTEGS
+1712 AAAPTCTTTGLTEGS

-1740 TVPALGHDWSGEWT
+1740 TVPALEHDWSGEWT

-1783 LPKNGSTDE
+1783 LPKNGSTDD

-1809 ESPIQEATLDNK
+1809 DSPIQEATLDNK

-1841 GGTDAKVWLEVTKTD
+1841 GGADAKVWLEVTKTD

-1889 FKQIAGEAKERLH
+1889 YKQIAGDTKERLH

-1911 IEIPSDLLNHDRT
+1911 IQIPSDLLNHDKT

-1979 PDSAILTNKGET
+1979 PDSATLTNKGET

-2035 ITVTLTDGGKTATST
+2035 ITVTTTDGEKTATST

-2095 FMLPAGLAVFFARK
+2095 FMSLAGLAVFFARK
-2109 KGTFFWQD
+2109 KKDCK

>member
-1 MKKRGKRLTKR
+1 MKKHGKRLTKR
-12 LVAFL
+12 LTAFL

-22 VMSLVTIVEPM
+22 VMSLVTITNPM
-33 KVKAATYTPGSP
+33 KVQAAPVYGNGTPGNPTILSGSSWIISNLQEQKNTFVYFNSNFTFSGSSSVKLYIDGVSQTFDEDRGKFVGFQTAGKLFHSY
-45 YNCNSYSSTSSD
+45 YNSSTKSYYLDTVNTCTVYYRYYNNNSSIS
-57 YDYDDLV
+57 DLF
-64 SYGFICAKNGSI
+64 YRYKNCYTNSI
-76 DIWYRGDQDSSNMYV
+76 VDVKSDNSTN
-91 YKDKTEQVG
+91 
-100 KIKRSSKSD
+100 KIKD
-109 VKLVR
+109 
-114 GNTYYCY
+114 
-121 YAETKSGLSNQANL
+121 
-135 YFNTVTNY
+135 NTVL
-143 TITRQRYDGTTS
+143 S
-155 SLILYK
+155 
-161 YNNESGNTKYVNG
+161 
-174 SNGTSI
+174 
-180 PSPSARTGY
+180 GY
-189 TFSHW
+189 TYGW
-194 STGSVGGTQ
+194 YTQEGTK
-203 VSSTTDLKSAT
+203 VSKLSDISSGQTV
-214 TIYENWT
+214 YEQRT
-221 PNRYNVTFN
+221 PNKYYVKFN
-230 MNKPANAPSDV
+230 INAPAGASS
-241 SGTMSN
+241 SGTMAN
-247 QSFTYDTAK
+247 QQFTYDDFTKNLSAN
-256 SLTTNQYSLEGYE
+256 TYEVEGYNFLGWSTEQNATTPE
-269 FKGWNTQA
+269 FT
-277 NGSGTSYA
+277 
-285 DGAEV
+285 DGEV
-290 KNLTATNNGTVTLY
+290 LNRNLTSTNGATVNLY
-304 AQWETLPFAIT
+304 AIWEAIPSTIT
-315 LNADDATYT
+315 LKADDATYT
-324 GTKTIHEKYGTG
+324 GTKTIYEKYGTG
-336 YYLNESCTKVMT
+336 YYLNESYTKVMT
-348 NTANKIL
+348 ASENKIL

-364 AGYYTEQGGS
+364 AGYYTSG
-374 GTQIINENGYITGN
+374 GTQIIDANGYITGT
-388 YTAETELYAHW
+388 YTTDTEIFARWEDKH
-399 VAKNAN
+399 AD
-405 YTIQYHANGGTTIAD
+405 YTIEYHANGGTIKGGAV
-420 ADTSQPRTYTVAND
+420 TSQARTYTVADD
-434 TFALNPVSGM
+434 TFTLNPMSEM
-444 FSGPVSSTGAKC
+444 FEAPVSSTGQTC
-456 GFLGWSTSPSS
+456 EFLGWSTSPSS
-467 SATEYEDG
+467 STAEYTDN
-475 ASVGDFTNVNGAT
+475 ASVSDFTNVDGAT
-488 IDLYAVWE
+488 IHLYAVWRSTL
-496 AQYPTSIQNGSFE
+496 PISIQNGSFE
-509 SPAIGSWYSIMSDS
+509 SPVIRSWYSIMPETT
-523 NNSIAW
+523 NSIVW

-537 IEFGRP
+537 IEIGRP
-543 IKNMSAANSAYHTTT
+543 SNNMSAANSAYHTTT
-558 VVDGYQFAELCANQV
+558 VVDGYQFAELCANEV

-593 HRGRSGD
+593 HRGRSGE

-607 GKPADVTA
+607 GTPDDVTA
-615 VLEYYTSHNNSV
+615 VLDYYKSHNNSV
-627 AGISGDLLEKYNT
+627 AGISDDAELSAKYNT
-640 ISSNGARKYTDGN
+640 ISQNSDGTTRRYTDGN
-653 TAWNSYT
+653 TQWNSYT
-660 GNYLVPDGQF
+660 GNYVVPEGQI
-670 ETTFAFVSIAA
+670 ETTFAFVSISA
-681 SGNKISFGNLLDNVY
+681 SGNKISYGNLLDNVY
-696 FTAEVPAKTQLFE
+696 FTAEVPPKTQVYE
-709 YDATSGGE
+709 YDATNGGE
-717 AVAEVNGIATSGNEA
+717 AIAEVNGIATSGKEA
-732 LVSVGSTIEIYP
+732 FVRVGSTIEIYP
-744 KAEDGYTYNGGFVN
+744 AAEEGYTYNGGFVN
-758 GEYKSVDELPL
+758 GEYKAVDELPL
-769 RYTVSNGDT
+769 RYTVSDADT

-808 LKAVGNNQYYTLQAN
+808 LKAVGNNQYYILQAN

-833 WIIAGSNVTLTE
+833 WMIAGSNVTLTE
-845 GNYIAYETDDDSKTY
+845 GNYIAYETDADSKTY
-860 IRVYDDSSKANKLY
+860 IRVYDNRSKGRKLY
-874 ECESEFGIILI
+874 ECESEFGINLI
-885 ATYSFTDFPSAKVT
+885 ATYRFTAFPSAKVV
-899 LSMDGGNINGN
+899 LSMDGGELDGDNGP
-910 SSLTYELNTFDLSD
+910 LTYELNKFDLSD
-924 PATQN
+924 SATQS
-929 DMIEYSALTLPTP
+929 DIIEYNAMTLPTP

-952 KIGDKVYDAGTKI
+952 KIGDRVYDADTEI
-965 KYAIST
+965 KYEISVL
-971 TNENGTV
+971 NENGRV
-978 TIGTDAQSAITS
+978 TIGTDTQSAITS

-1003 PMTGVT
+1003 PMEGVT

-1112 SGTDSFTITYND
+1112 SGTDSFTITYNN

-1154 QNWSIS
+1154 QNWGIS

-1232 VIKIDKTAPDGT
+1232 VIKIDKTAPSGT
-1244 VSISTDRW
+1244 VSISTNSW
-1252 IDFWNRVTFGWFFK
+1252 IDFWNRVTFGCFFK

-1285 KVYYYKAATPISDAA
+1285 KVYYYKAATPISNANDLA
-1300 GLEDVSWKSASNNKF
+1300 DVSWKSASNNKF
-1315 NIEKNEKK
+1315 NIEKNEKR

-1329 EDKAGNTYYIST
+1329 EDKAGNKHYIST

-1363 LQNADAVVTL
+1363 LQNADAVVAL

-1446 LSVIKAVG
+1446 LSVINAVG

-1529 EKEFTISPKEVNA
+1529 EKKFTISPKKVNA

-1577 TGTFADK
+1577 TGTFDNE
-1584 NAGTGKIVAINS
+1584 NAGTDKTVTINS
-1596 TSAVVT
+1596 TNAVVT
-1602 GGTGTNAGNYKVTYP
+1602 RGTGTNAGNYKVTYP
-1617 ATSTANIRAV
+1617 ATTTANIRAV

-1712 AVAPTCTTTGLTEGS
+1712 AAAPTCTTTGLTEGS

-1740 TVPALGHDWSGEWT
+1740 TVPALEHDWSGEWT

-1783 LPKNGSTDE
+1783 LPKNGSTDD

-1809 ESPIQEATLDNK
+1809 DSPIQEATLDNK

-1841 GGTDAKVWLEVTKTD
+1841 GGADAKVWLEVTKTD

-1889 FKQIAGEAKERLH
+1889 YKQIAGDTKERLH

-1911 IEIPSDLLNHDRT
+1911 IQIPSDLLNHDKT

-1979 PDSAILTNKGET
+1979 PDSATLTNKGET

-2035 ITVTLTDGGKTATST
+2035 ITVTTTDGEKTATST

-2095 FMLPAGLAVFFARK
+2095 FMSLAGLAVFFARK
-2109 KGTFFWQD
+2109 KKDCK

>member
-1 MKKRGKRLTKR
+1 MKKHGKRLTKR
-12 LVAFL
+12 LTAFL

-22 VMSLVTIVEPM
+22 VMSLVTITNPM
-33 KVKAATYTPGSP
+33 KVQAAPVYGNGTPGNPTKLSGSSWIISNLQEQKNTFVYFNSNFTFSGSSSVKLYIDGVSQTFDKDREEFVGFQTAGKLFHSY
-45 YNCNSYSSTSSD
+45 YNSSTKSYYLDTVNTCTVYYRYYNNNSSIS
-57 YDYDDLV
+57 DLF
-64 SYGFICAKNGSI
+64 YRYKNCYTNSI
-76 DIWYRGDQDSSNMYV
+76 VDVKSDNSTN
-91 YKDKTEQVG
+91 
-100 KIKRSSKSD
+100 KIKD
-109 VKLVR
+109 
-114 GNTYYCY
+114 
-121 YAETKSGLSNQANL
+121 
-135 YFNTVTNY
+135 NTVL
-143 TITRQRYDGTTS
+143 S
-155 SLILYK
+155 
-161 YNNESGNTKYVNG
+161 
-174 SNGTSI
+174 
-180 PSPSARTGY
+180 GY
-189 TFSHW
+189 TYGW
-194 STGSVGGTQ
+194 YTQEGTK
-203 VSSTTDLKSAT
+203 VSKLSDISSGQTV
-214 TIYENWT
+214 YEQRT
-221 PNRYNVTFN
+221 PNKYYVKFN
-230 MNKPANAPSDV
+230 INAPAGASS
-241 SGTMSN
+241 SGTMAN
-247 QSFTYDTAK
+247 QQFTYDDFTKNLSAN
-256 SLTTNQYSLEGYE
+256 TYEVEGYNFLGWSTEQNATTPE
-269 FKGWNTQA
+269 FT
-277 NGSGTSYA
+277 
-285 DGAEV
+285 DGEV
-290 KNLTATNNGTVTLY
+290 LNRNLTSTNGATVNLY
-304 AQWETLPFAIT
+304 AIWEAIPSTIT
-315 LNADDATYT
+315 LKADDATYT
-324 GTKTIHEKYGTG
+324 GTKTIYEKYGTG
-336 YYLNESCTKVMT
+336 YYLNESYTKVMT
-348 NTANKIL
+348 ASENKIL

-364 AGYYTEQGGS
+364 AGYYTSG
-374 GTQIINENGYITGN
+374 GTQIIDANGYITGT
-388 YTAETELYAHW
+388 YTTDTEIFARWEDKH
-399 VAKNAN
+399 AD
-405 YTIQYHANGGTTIAD
+405 YTIEYHANGGTIKGGAV
-420 ADTSQPRTYTVAND
+420 TSQARTYTVADD
-434 TFALNPVSGM
+434 TFTLNPMSEM
-444 FSGPVSSTGAKC
+444 FEAPVSSTGQTC
-456 GFLGWSTSPSS
+456 EFLGWSTSPSS
-467 SATEYEDG
+467 STAEYTDN
-475 ASVGDFTNVNGAT
+475 ASVSDFTNVDGAT
-488 IDLYAVWE
+488 IHLYAVWRSTL
-496 AQYPTSIQNGSFE
+496 PISIQNGSFE
-509 SPAIGSWYSIMSDS
+509 SPVIRSWYSIMPETT
-523 NNSIAW
+523 NSIVW

-537 IEFGRP
+537 IEIGRP
-543 IKNMSAANSAYHTTT
+543 SNNMSAANSAYHTTT
-558 VVDGYQFAELCANQV
+558 VVDGYQFAELCANEV

-593 HRGRSGD
+593 HRGRSGE

-607 GKPADVTA
+607 GTPDDVTA
-615 VLEYYTSHNNSV
+615 VLDYYKSHNNSV
-627 AGISGDLLEKYNT
+627 AGISDDAELSAKYNT
-640 ISSNGARKYTDGN
+640 ISQNSDGTTRRYTDGN
-653 TAWNSYT
+653 TQWNSYT
-660 GNYLVPDGQF
+660 GNYVVPEGQI
-670 ETTFAFVSIAA
+670 ETTFAFVSISA
-681 SGNKISFGNLLDNVY
+681 SGNKISYGNLLDNVY
-696 FTAEVPAKTQLFE
+696 FTAEVPPKTQVYE
-709 YDATSGGE
+709 YDATNGGE
-717 AVAEVNGIATSGNEA
+717 AIAEVNGIATSGKEA
-732 LVSVGSTIEIYP
+732 FVRVGSTIEIYP
-744 KAEDGYTYNGGFVN
+744 AAEEGYTYNGGFVN
-758 GEYKSVDELPL
+758 GEYKAVDELPL
-769 RYTVSNGDT
+769 RYTVSDADT

-808 LKAVGNNQYYTLQAN
+808 LKAVGNNQYYILQAN

-833 WIIAGSNVTLTE
+833 WMIAGSNVTLTE
-845 GNYIAYETDDDSKTY
+845 GNYIAYETDADSKTY
-860 IRVYDDSSKANKLY
+860 IRVYDNRSKGRKLY
-874 ECESEFGIILI
+874 ECESEFGINLI
-885 ATYSFTDFPSAKVT
+885 ATYRFTAFPSAKVV
-899 LSMDGGNINGN
+899 LSMDGGELDGDNGP
-910 SSLTYELNTFDLSD
+910 LTYELNKFDLSD
-924 PATQN
+924 SATQS
-929 DMIEYSALTLPTP
+929 DIIEYNAMTLPTP

-952 KIGDKVYDAGTKI
+952 KIGDRVYDADTEI
-965 KYAIST
+965 KYEISVL
-971 TNENGTV
+971 NENGRV
-978 TIGTDAQSAITS
+978 TIGTDTQSAITS

-1003 PMTGVT
+1003 PMEGVT

-1112 SGTDSFTITYND
+1112 SGTDSFTITYNN

-1154 QNWSIS
+1154 QNWGIS

-1232 VIKIDKTAPDGT
+1232 VIKIDKTAPSGT
-1244 VSISTDRW
+1244 VSISTNSW
-1252 IDFWNRVTFGWFFK
+1252 IDFWNRVTFGCFFK

-1285 KVYYYKAATPISDAA
+1285 KVYYYKAATPISNANDLA
-1300 GLEDVSWKSASNNKF
+1300 DVSWKSASNNKF
-1315 NIEKNEKK
+1315 NIEKNEKR

-1329 EDKAGNTYYIST
+1329 EDKAGNKHYIST

-1363 LQNADAVVTL
+1363 LQNADAVVAL

-1446 LSVIKAVG
+1446 LSVINAVG

-1529 EKEFTISPKEVNA
+1529 EKKFTISPKKVNA

-1577 TGTFADK
+1577 TGTFDNE
-1584 NAGTGKIVAINS
+1584 NAGTDKTVTINS
-1596 TSAVVT
+1596 TNAVVT
-1602 GGTGTNAGNYKVTYP
+1602 RGTGTNAGNYKVTYP
-1617 ATSTANIRAV
+1617 ATTTANIRAV

-1712 AVAPTCTTTGLTEGS
+1712 AAAPTCTTTGLTEGS

-1740 TVPALGHDWSGEWT
+1740 TVPALEHDWSGEWT

-1783 LPKNGSTDE
+1783 LPKNGSTDD

-1809 ESPIQEATLDNK
+1809 DSPIQEATLDNK

-1841 GGTDAKVWLEVTKTD
+1841 GGADAKVWLEVTKTD

-1889 FKQIAGEAKERLH
+1889 YKQIAGDTKERLH

-1911 IEIPSDLLNHDRT
+1911 IQIPSDLLNHDKT

-1979 PDSAILTNKGET
+1979 PDSATLTNKGET

-2035 ITVTLTDGGKTATST
+2035 ITVTTTDGEKTATST

-2095 FMLPAGLAVFFARK
+2095 FMSLAGLAVFFARK
-2109 KGTFFWQD
+2109 KKDCK

>member
-1 MKKRGKRLTKR
+1 MKKHGKKLTKR

-22 VMSLVTIVEPM
+22 VMSVMTITKPM
-33 KVKAATYTPGSP
+33 EVQAAATGGGTSIADPRCYSGSVLIISNLQG
-45 YNCNSYSSTSSD
+45 YKYISFSGTFSFYADSSDSLYIDGAKQTFTADEEGSDGQFRRCNTNGKLFYSYFDSST
-57 YDYDDLV
+57 
-64 SYGFICAKNGSI
+64 K
-76 DIWYRGDQDSSNMYV
+76 
-91 YKDKTEQVG
+91 
-100 KIKRSSKSD
+100 
-109 VKLVR
+109 
-114 GNTYYCY
+114 TYYLD
-121 YAETKSGLSNQANL
+121 EIK
-135 YFNTVTNY
+135 NY
-143 TITRQRYDGTTS
+143 TITYKTYSGSTTS
-155 SLILYK
+155 ETYYK
-161 YNNESGNTKYVNG
+161 YYKRDT
-174 SNGTSI
+174 T
-180 PSPSARTGY
+180 PSATVYVKSNNSTYSLKTNTTETGY
-189 TFSHW
+189 TYGWYTSQ
-194 STGSVGGTQ
+194 SGGTNITSISSISGTTTLYEQ
-203 VSSTTDLKSAT
+203 RNPNTYYVKYDVNLPSGSSSSSTQMD
-214 TIYENWT
+214 
-221 PNRYNVTFN
+221 
-230 MNKPANAPSDV
+230 
-241 SGTMSN
+241 N
-247 QSFTYDTAK
+247 QQFTYDDFTKNLSAN
-256 SLTTNQYSLEGYE
+256 TYEVEGYNFLGWSTEQNATTPE
-269 FKGWNTQA
+269 FT
-277 NGSGTSYA
+277 
-285 DGAEV
+285 DGEV
-290 KNLTATNNGTVTLY
+290 LNRNLTSTNGATVNLY
-304 AQWETLPFAIT
+304 AIWEAIPSTIT
-315 LNADDATYT
+315 LKADDATYT
-324 GTKTIHEKYGTG
+324 GTKTIYEKYGTG
-336 YYLNESCTKVMT
+336 YYLNESYTKVMT
-348 NTANKIL
+348 ASENKIL

-364 AGYYTEQGGS
+364 AGYYTSG
-374 GTQIINENGYITGN
+374 GTQIIDANGYITGT
-388 YTAETELYAHW
+388 YTTDTEIFARWEDKH
-399 VAKNAN
+399 AD
-405 YTIQYHANGGTTIAD
+405 YTIEYHANGGTIKGGAV
-420 ADTSQPRTYTVAND
+420 TSQARTYTVADD
-434 TFALNPVSGM
+434 TFTLNPMSEM
-444 FSGPVSSTGAKC
+444 FEAPVSSTGQTC
-456 GFLGWSTSPSS
+456 EFLGWSTSPSS
-467 SATEYEDG
+467 STAEYTDN
-475 ASVGDFTNVNGAT
+475 ASVSDFTNVDGAT
-488 IDLYAVWE
+488 IHLYAVWRSTL
-496 AQYPTSIQNGSFE
+496 PISIQNGSFE
-509 SPAIGSWYSIMSDS
+509 SPVIRSWYSIMPETT
-523 NNSIAW
+523 NSIVW

-537 IEFGRP
+537 IEIGRP
-543 IKNMSAANSAYHTTT
+543 SNNMSAANSAYHTTT
-558 VVDGYQFAELCANQV
+558 VVDGYQFAELCANEV

-790 STIIFDKEGGSYA
+790 STIIFDKESGSYA

-808 LKAVGNNQYYTLQAN
+808 LKASGNNKYYTLKSN
-823 PTKEGYSFNN
+823 PTKEGYAFNN
-833 WIIAGSNVTLTE
+833 WMIAGSNVTLTE
-845 GNYIAYETDDDSKTY
+845 GNYIAYETDADSKTY
-860 IRVYDDSSKANKLY
+860 IRVYDNSSKGRKLY
-874 ECESEFGIILI
+874 ECESEFGINLI
-885 ATYSFTDFPSAKVT
+885 ATYRFTAFPFAKVV
-899 LSMDGGNINGN
+899 LSMDGGELDGDNGP
-910 SSLTYELNTFDLSD
+910 LTYELNKFDLSD
-924 PATQN
+924 SATQS
-929 DMIEYSALTLPTP
+929 DIIEYNAMTLPTP

-952 KIGDKVYDAGTKI
+952 KIGDRVYDADTEI
-965 KYAIST
+965 KYEISVL
-971 TNENGTV
+971 NENGRV
-978 TIGTDAQSAITS
+978 TIGTDTQSAITS

-1003 PMTGVT
+1003 PMEGVT

-1089 WSNTDLTYTGSE
+1089 WSSTELTYTGSE

-1112 SGTDSFTITYND
+1112 SDTDSFTITYNN

-1130 GEYTAT
+1130 GEYTAR

-1154 QNWSIS
+1154 QNWGIS

-1232 VIKIDKTAPDGT
+1232 VIKIDKTAPSGT
-1244 VSISTDRW
+1244 VSISTNSW
-1252 IDFWNRVTFGWFFK
+1252 IDFWNRVTFGCFFK

-1285 KVYYYKAATPISDAA
+1285 KVYYYKAATPISNVSDLA
-1300 GLEDVSWKSASNNKF
+1300 DVSWKSASNNKF
-1315 NIEKNEKK
+1315 NIEKNEKR

-1353 TTEITYTKKS
+1353 TKEITYTKHS
-1363 LQNADAVVTL
+1363 SQNVDAVVAL
-1373 NGNTI
+1373 NTNTI
-1378 KEVRNGESVL
+1378 KEVRNGDSVL
-1388 TRGTD
+1388 TKGTD
-1393 YTISSDGA
+1393 YEISFDGA

-1446 LSVIKAVG
+1446 LSVINAVG

-1499 TYTTEKPKDAGSYVV
+1499 EDTYTTEKPKDAGSYVV
-1514 RITVEADSNYKKVSA
+1514 RITVEADSNYKKVFA

-1577 TGTFADK
+1577 TGTFDNE
-1584 NAGTGKIVAINS
+1584 NAGTDKTVTINS
-1596 TSAVVT
+1596 TNAVVT

-1617 ATSTANIRAV
+1617 ATTTANIRAV

-1792 LPANVSGTL
+1792 LPENVSGTL

-1809 ESPIQEATLDNK
+1809 DSPIQEATLDNK

-1889 FKQIAGEAKERLH
+1889 FKQIAGEAKQRLH
-1902 EPGINIKVT
+1902 EPGINIEVT
-1911 IEIPSDLLNHDRT
+1911 ILIPSDLLNHDRT

-1979 PDSAILTNKGET
+1979 PDSATLTNKGET

-1999 PENAADKSVTWASSN
+1999 PENAADKSVKWASSN

-2035 ITVTLTDGGKTATST
+2035 ITVTTTDGEKTATST

-2070 DKKNNKPEAPK
+2070 DKKNNKPETPK

-2095 FMLPAGLAVFFARK
+2095 FMSLAGLAVFFARK
-2109 KGTFFWQD
+2109 KKDCK

>member
-1 MKKRGKRLTKR
+1 MKKHGKKLTKR

-17 MSFVM
+17 MSIVM
-22 VMSLVTIVEPM
+22 ALSLVTITEPM
-33 KVKAATYTPGSP
+33 KVQAAYMFKYSPGSP
-45 YNCNSYSSTSSD
+45 LIWTNGGGASQLHEWSSDVYCVFVKFPDNPEIYADDTRNKDFTFYYSSTTTT
-57 YDYDDLV
+57 
-64 SYGFICAKNGSI
+64 IRNGKKGTLSLSAGL
-76 DIWYRGDQDSSNMYV
+76 YQV
-91 YKDKTEQVG
+91 TKTG
-100 KIKRSSKSD
+100 
-109 VKLVR
+109 
-114 GNTYYCY
+114 GNTTLYIKSV
-121 YAETKSGLSNQANL
+121 ETWQ
-135 YFNTVTNY
+135 
-143 TITRQRYDGTTS
+143 IT
-155 SLILYK
+155 YK
-161 YNNESGNTKYVNG
+161 YIDDSTSTENIYRYPHYSGSPYANVPVYGNN
-174 SNGTSI
+174 TSA
-180 PSPSARTGY
+180 SLKTLAAVQGY
-189 TFSHW
+189 THGW
-194 STGSVGGTQ
+194 YTDANGGSRKT
-203 VSSTTDLKSAT
+203 SLPTSTTTL
-214 TIYENWT
+214 YERLI
-221 PNRYNVTFN
+221 PNTYNVAFN
-230 MNKPANAPSDV
+230 SNKPANAPSNV
-241 SGTMSN
+241 TGTMAN
-247 QSFTYDTAK
+247 QSFTYDTAQ

-277 NGSGTSYA
+277 DGNGTSYD

-290 KNLTATNNGTVTLY
+290 NNLTATNNGTFTLY
-304 AQWETLPFAIT
+304 AQWETLPFEIT
-315 LNADDATYT
+315 LNSGDATYP
-324 GTKTIHEKYGTG
+324 GTKTIQEKYGTG
-336 YYLNESCTKVMT
+336 YYLNESCTKAMAT
-348 NTANKIL
+348 DANKIL

-388 YTAETELYAHW
+388 YTANTELYAHW
-399 VAKNAN
+399 VDRSAY
-405 YTIQYHANGGTTIAD
+405 YTIQYHANGGTIKAG
-420 ADTSQPRTYTVAND
+420 ADTSQLRTYTVDDD
-434 TFALNPVSGM
+434 TFTLNPMSDM
-444 FSGPVSSTGAKC
+444 FEAPVSSTGQTC
-456 GFLGWSTSPSS
+456 EFLGWSTSPSS
-467 SATEYEDG
+467 STAEYTDG
-475 ASVGDFTNVNGAT
+475 AAASDFTNVNGAT
-488 IDLYAVWE
+488 IHLYAVWRSE
-496 AQYPTSIQNGSFE
+496 LPTSIQNGSFE
-509 SPAIGSWYSIMSDS
+509 TPAIGSWYSIMPDTT
-523 NNSIAW
+523 NSIAW

-537 IEFGRP
+537 IELARP
-543 IKNMSAANSAYHTTT
+543 SKNMSAANSAYHTTT
-558 VVDGYQFAELCANQV
+558 AVDGYQFAELCANEV

-593 HRGRSGD
+593 HRGRSGE

-607 GKPADVTA
+607 GTPDDVTA
-615 VLEYYTSHNNSV
+615 VLDYYKSHNNSV
-627 AGISGDLLEKYNT
+627 AGISDDAELSAKYNT
-640 ISSNGARKYTDGN
+640 ISQNSDGTTRRYTDGN
-653 TAWNSYT
+653 TQWNSYT
-660 GNYLVPDGQF
+660 GNYVVPEGQI
-670 ETTFAFVSIAA
+670 ETTFAFVSISA
-681 SGNKISFGNLLDNVY
+681 SGNKISYGNLLDNVY
-696 FTAEVPAKTQLFE
+696 FTAEVPPKTQVYE
-709 YDATSGGE
+709 YDATNGGE
-717 AVAEVNGIATSGNEA
+717 AIAEVNGIATSGKEA
-732 LVSVGSTIEIYP
+732 FVRVGSTIEIYP
-744 KAEDGYTYNGGFVN
+744 AAEEGYTYNGGFVN
-758 GEYKSVDELPL
+758 GEYKAVDELPL
-769 RYTVSNGDT
+769 RYTVSDADT

-808 LKAVGNNQYYTLQAN
+808 LKAAGNNQYYTLQSN

-833 WIIAGSNVTLTE
+833 WMIAGSNVTLTE
-845 GNYIAYETDDDSKTY
+845 GNYIAYETDADSKTY
-860 IRVYDDSSKANKLY
+860 IRVYDNRSKGRKLY
-874 ECESEFGIILI
+874 ECESEFGINLI
-885 ATYSFTDFPSAKVT
+885 ATYRFTAFPSAKVV
-899 LSMDGGNINGN
+899 LSMDGGELDGDNGP
-910 SSLTYELNTFDLSD
+910 LTYELNKFDLSD
-924 PATQN
+924 SATQS
-929 DMIEYSALTLPTP
+929 DIIEYNAMTLPTP

-952 KIGDKVYDAGTKI
+952 KIGDRVYDADTEI
-965 KYAIST
+965 KYEISVL
-971 TNENGTV
+971 NENGRV
-978 TIGTDAQSAITS
+978 TIGTDTQSAITS

-1003 PMTGVT
+1003 PMEGVT

-1112 SGTDSFTITYND
+1112 SGTDSFTITYNN

-1154 QNWSIS
+1154 QNWGIS

-1232 VIKIDKTAPDGT
+1232 VIKIDKTAPSGT
-1244 VSISTDRW
+1244 VSISTNSW
-1252 IDFWNRVTFGWFFK
+1252 IDFWNRVTFGCFFK

-1285 KVYYYKAATPISDAA
+1285 KVYYYKAATPISNANDLA
-1300 GLEDVSWKSASNNKF
+1300 DVSWKSASNNKF
-1315 NIEKNEKK
+1315 NIEKNEKR

-1329 EDKAGNTYYIST
+1329 EDKAGNKHYIST

-1363 LQNADAVVTL
+1363 LQNADAVVAL

-1446 LSVIKAVG
+1446 LSVINAVG

-1529 EKEFTISPKEVNA
+1529 EKKFTISPKKVNA

-1577 TGTFADK
+1577 TGTFDNE
-1584 NAGTGKIVAINS
+1584 NAGTDKTVTINS
-1596 TSAVVT
+1596 TNAVVT
-1602 GGTGTNAGNYKVTYP
+1602 RGTGTNAGNYKVTYP
-1617 ATSTANIRAV
+1617 ATTTANIRAV

-1712 AVAPTCTTTGLTEGS
+1712 AAAPTCTTTGLTEGS

-1740 TVPALGHDWSGEWT
+1740 TVPALEHDWSGEWT

-1783 LPKNGSTDE
+1783 LPKNGSTDD

-1809 ESPIQEATLDNK
+1809 DSPIQEATLDNK

-1841 GGTDAKVWLEVTKTD
+1841 GGADAKVWLEVTKTD

-1889 FKQIAGEAKERLH
+1889 YKQIAGDTKERLH

-1911 IEIPSDLLNHDRT
+1911 IQIPSDLLNHDKT

-1979 PDSAILTNKGET
+1979 PDSATLTNKGET

-2035 ITVTLTDGGKTATST
+2035 ITVTTTDGEKTATST

-2095 FMLPAGLAVFFARK
+2095 FMSLAGLAVFFARK
-2109 KGTFFWQD
+2109 KKDCK

>member
-1 MKKRGKRLTKR
+1 MKKHGKRLTKR
-12 LVAFL
+12 LTAFL

-22 VMSLVTIVEPM
+22 VMSLVTITNPM
-33 KVKAATYTPGSP
+33 KVQAAPVYGNGTPGNPTKLSG
-45 YNCNSYSSTSSD
+45 SSWIISN
-57 YDYDDLV
+57 LQEQ
-64 SYGFICAKNGSI
+64 KNTFV
-76 DIWYRGDQDSSNMYV
+76 YFSSNFTFSGSSSVKLYIDGVSQTFVASYRDSGEFVGCQTAGKLFHSYYNRSTKSYYLDTVNTCTV
-91 YKDKTEQVG
+91 YYRYYNNNSSISDSFYRYKNCYTNSIVDVNSDNITN
-100 KIKRSSKSD
+100 KIKD
-109 VKLVR
+109 
-114 GNTYYCY
+114 NTD
-121 YAETKSGLSNQANL
+121 LS
-135 YFNTVTNY
+135 
-143 TITRQRYDGTTS
+143 
-155 SLILYK
+155 
-161 YNNESGNTKYVNG
+161 
-174 SNGTSI
+174 
-180 PSPSARTGY
+180 GY
-189 TFSHW
+189 TYGW
-194 STGSVGGTQ
+194 YTQEGTKVSTLSDI
-203 VSSTTDLKSAT
+203 SSGQTV
-214 TIYENWT
+214 YEQRT
-221 PNRYNVTFN
+221 PNKYYVKFN
-230 MNKPANAPSDV
+230 INAPAGASS
-241 SGTMSN
+241 SGTMAN
-247 QSFTYDTAK
+247 QQFTYDDFTK
-256 SLTTNQYSLEGYE
+256 NLSVNTYRVEGYNFLGWSTEQNATTPE
-269 FKGWNTQA
+269 FT
-277 NGSGTSYA
+277 
-285 DGAEV
+285 DGEV
-290 KNLTATNNGTVTLY
+290 LNRNLTSTNGATVNLY
-304 AQWETLPFAIT
+304 AIWEAIPSTIT
-315 LNADDATYT
+315 LKADDATYT
-324 GTKTIHEKYGTG
+324 GTKTIYEKYGTG
-336 YYLNESCTKVMT
+336 YYLNESYTKVMT
-348 NTANKIL
+348 ASENKIL

-364 AGYYTEQGGS
+364 AGYYTSGG
-374 GTQIINENGYITGN
+374 TKIIDANGYITGT
-388 YTAETELYAHW
+388 YTTDTEIFSRWEDKHAD
-399 VAKNAN
+399 
-405 YTIQYHANGGTTIAD
+405 YTIEYHANGGTIKGGAV
-420 ADTSQPRTYTVAND
+420 TSQARTYTVADD
-434 TFALNPVSGM
+434 TFTLNPMSEM
-444 FSGPVSSTGAKC
+444 FEAPVSSTGQTC
-456 GFLGWSTSPSS
+456 EFLGWSTSPSS
-467 SATEYEDG
+467 STAEYTDN
-475 ASVGDFTNVNGAT
+475 ASVSDFTNVNGAT
-488 IDLYAVWE
+488 IHLYAVWRSTL
-496 AQYPTSIQNGSFE
+496 PISIQNGSFE
-509 SPAIGSWYSIMSDS
+509 SPVIRSWYSIMPETT
-523 NNSIAW
+523 NSIVW

-537 IEFGRP
+537 IEIGRP
-543 IKNMSAANSAYHTTT
+543 SNNMSAANSAYHTTT
-558 VVDGYQFAELCANQV
+558 VVDGYQFAELCANEV

-593 HRGRSGD
+593 HRGRSGE

-607 GKPADVTA
+607 GTPDDVTA
-615 VLEYYTSHNNSV
+615 VLDYYKSHNNSV
-627 AGISGDLLEKYNT
+627 AGISDDAELSAKYNT
-640 ISSNGARKYTDGN
+640 ISQNSDGTTRRYTDGN
-653 TAWNSYT
+653 TQWNSYT
-660 GNYLVPDGQF
+660 GNYVVPEGQI
-670 ETTFAFVSIAA
+670 ETTFAFVSISA
-681 SGNKISFGNLLDNVY
+681 SGNKISYGNLLDNVY
-696 FTAEVPAKTQLFE
+696 FTAEVPPKTQVYE
-709 YDATSGGE
+709 YDATNGGE
-717 AVAEVNGIATSGNEA
+717 AIAEVNGIATSGKEA
-732 LVSVGSTIEIYP
+732 FVRVGSTIEIYP
-744 KAEDGYTYNGGFVN
+744 AAEEGYTYNGGFVN
-758 GEYKSVDELPL
+758 GEYKAVDELPL
-769 RYTVSNGDT
+769 RYTVSDADT

-808 LKAVGNNQYYTLQAN
+808 LKAVGNNQYYILQAN

-833 WIIAGSNVTLTE
+833 WMIAGSNVTLTE
-845 GNYIAYETDDDSKTY
+845 GNYIAYETDADSKTY
-860 IRVYDDSSKANKLY
+860 IRVYDNRSKGRKLY
-874 ECESEFGIILI
+874 ECESEFGINLI
-885 ATYSFTDFPSAKVT
+885 ATYRFTAFPSAKVV
-899 LSMDGGNINGN
+899 LSMDGGELDGDNGP
-910 SSLTYELNTFDLSD
+910 LTYELNKFDLSD
-924 PATQN
+924 SATQS
-929 DMIEYSALTLPTP
+929 DIIEYNAMTLPTP

-952 KIGDKVYDAGTKI
+952 KIGDRVYDADTEI
-965 KYAIST
+965 KYEISVL
-971 TNENGTV
+971 NENGRV
-978 TIGTDAQSAITS
+978 TIGTDTQSAITS

-1003 PMTGVT
+1003 PMEGVT

-1112 SGTDSFTITYND
+1112 SGTDSFTITYNN

-1154 QNWSIS
+1154 QNWGIS

-1232 VIKIDKTAPDGT
+1232 VIKIDKTAPSGT
-1244 VSISTDRW
+1244 VSISTNSW
-1252 IDFWNRVTFGWFFK
+1252 IDFWNRVTFGCFFK

-1285 KVYYYKAATPISDAA
+1285 KVYYYKAATPISNANDLA
-1300 GLEDVSWKSASNNKF
+1300 DVSWKSASNNKF
-1315 NIEKNEKK
+1315 NIEKNEKR

-1329 EDKAGNTYYIST
+1329 EDKAGNKHYIST

-1363 LQNADAVVTL
+1363 LQNADAVVAL

-1446 LSVIKAVG
+1446 LSVINAVG

-1529 EKEFTISPKEVNA
+1529 EKKFTISPKKVNA

-1577 TGTFADK
+1577 TGTFDNE
-1584 NAGTGKIVAINS
+1584 NAGTDKTVTINS
-1596 TSAVVT
+1596 TNAVVT
-1602 GGTGTNAGNYKVTYP
+1602 RGTGTNAGNYKVTYP
-1617 ATSTANIRAV
+1617 ATTTANIRAV

-1712 AVAPTCTTTGLTEGS
+1712 AAAPTCTTTGLTEGS

-1740 TVPALGHDWSGEWT
+1740 TVPALEHDWSGEWT

-1783 LPKNGSTDE
+1783 LPKNGSTDD

-1809 ESPIQEATLDNK
+1809 DSPIQEATLDNK

-1841 GGTDAKVWLEVTKTD
+1841 GGADAKVWLEVTKTD

-1889 FKQIAGEAKERLH
+1889 YKQIAGDTKERLH

-1911 IEIPSDLLNHDRT
+1911 IQIPSDLLNHDKT

-1979 PDSAILTNKGET
+1979 PDSATLTNKGET

-2035 ITVTLTDGGKTATST
+2035 ITVTTTDGEKTATST

-2095 FMLPAGLAVFFARK
+2095 FMSLAGLAVFFARK
-2109 KGTFFWQD
+2109 KKDCK

>member
-1 MKKRGKRLTKR
+1 MKKHGKRLTKR
-12 LVAFL
+12 LTAFL

-22 VMSLVTIVEPM
+22 VMSLVTITNPM
-33 KVKAATYTPGSP
+33 KVQAAPVYGNGTPGNPTKLSGSGWIISNLQEQKNTFVYFNSNFTFSGSSSVKLYIDGVSQTFDEGREEFVGFQTAGKLFHSY
-45 YNCNSYSSTSSD
+45 YNSSTKSYYLDTVNTCTVYYRYYNNNSSISD
-57 YDYDDLV
+57 SFYRY
-64 SYGFICAKNGSI
+64 KNCYTNSI
-76 DIWYRGDQDSSNMYV
+76 VDV
-91 YKDKTEQVG
+91 
-100 KIKRSSKSD
+100 KSD
-109 VKLVR
+109 NSTNKI
-114 GNTYYCY
+114 
-121 YAETKSGLSNQANL
+121 ED
-135 YFNTVTNY
+135 NTVL
-143 TITRQRYDGTTS
+143 S
-155 SLILYK
+155 
-161 YNNESGNTKYVNG
+161 
-174 SNGTSI
+174 
-180 PSPSARTGY
+180 GY
-189 TFSHW
+189 TYGW
-194 STGSVGGTQ
+194 YTQEGTK
-203 VSSTTDLKSAT
+203 VSKLSDISSGQTV
-214 TIYENWT
+214 YEQRT
-221 PNRYNVTFN
+221 PNKYYVKFN
-230 MNKPANAPSDV
+230 INAPAGASS
-241 SGTMSN
+241 SGTMEN
-247 QSFTYDTAK
+247 QEFTYDDFTKNLSAN
-256 SLTTNQYSLEGYE
+256 TYEVEGYNFLGWSTEQNATTPE
-269 FKGWNTQA
+269 FT
-277 NGSGTSYA
+277 
-285 DGAEV
+285 DGEV
-290 KNLTATNNGTVTLY
+290 LNRNLTSTNGATVNLY
-304 AQWETLPFAIT
+304 AIWEAIPSTIT
-315 LNADDATYT
+315 LKADDATYT
-324 GTKTIHEKYGTG
+324 GTKTIYEKYGTG
-336 YYLNESCTKVMT
+336 YYLNESYTKVMT
-348 NTANKIL
+348 ASENKIL

-364 AGYYTEQGGS
+364 AGYYTSG
-374 GTQIINENGYITGN
+374 GTQIIDANGYITGT
-388 YTAETELYAHW
+388 YTTDTEIFARW
-399 VAKNAN
+399 EDKQAD
-405 YTIQYHANGGTTIAD
+405 YTIEYHANGGTIKGGAVTLQA
-420 ADTSQPRTYTVAND
+420 RTYTVADD
-434 TFALNPVSGM
+434 TFTLNPMSEM
-444 FSGPVSSTGAKC
+444 FEAPVSSTGQTC
-456 GFLGWSTSPSS
+456 EFLGWSTSPSS
-467 SATEYEDG
+467 STAEYTDN
-475 ASVGDFTNVNGAT
+475 ASVSDFTNVDGAT
-488 IDLYAVWE
+488 IHLYAVWRSTL
-496 AQYPTSIQNGSFE
+496 PISIQNGSFE
-509 SPAIGSWYSIMSDS
+509 SPVIRSWYSIMPETT
-523 NNSIAW
+523 NSIVW

-537 IEFGRP
+537 IEIGRP
-543 IKNMSAANSAYHTTT
+543 SNNMSAANSAYHTTT
-558 VVDGYQFAELCANQV
+558 VVDGYQFAELCANEV

-593 HRGRSGD
+593 HRGRSGE

-607 GKPADVTA
+607 GTPDDVTA
-615 VLEYYTSHNNSV
+615 VLDYYKSHNNSV
-627 AGISGDLLEKYNT
+627 AGISDDAELSAKYNT
-640 ISSNGARKYTDGN
+640 ISQNSDGTTRRYTDGN
-653 TAWNSYT
+653 TQWNSYT
-660 GNYLVPDGQF
+660 GNYVVPEGQI
-670 ETTFAFVSIAA
+670 ETTFAFVSISA
-681 SGNKISFGNLLDNVY
+681 SGNKISYGNLLDNVY
-696 FTAEVPAKTQLFE
+696 FTAEVPPKTQVYE
-709 YDATSGGE
+709 YDATNGGE
-717 AVAEVNGIATSGNEA
+717 AIAEVNGIATSGKEA
-732 LVSVGSTIEIYP
+732 FVRVGSTIEIYP
-744 KAEDGYTYNGGFVN
+744 AAEEGYTYNGGFVN

-769 RYTVSNGDT
+769 RYTVSDADT

-833 WIIAGSNVTLTE
+833 WMIAGSNVTLTE
-845 GNYIAYETDDDSKTY
+845 GNYIAYETDADSKTY
-860 IRVYDDSSKANKLY
+860 IRVYDNSSKGRKLY
-874 ECESEFGIILI
+874 ECESEFGINLI
-885 ATYSFTDFPSAKVT
+885 ATYRFTAFPFAKVV
-899 LSMDGGNINGN
+899 LSMDGGELDGDNGP
-910 SSLTYELNTFDLSD
+910 LTYELNKFDLSD
-924 PATQN
+924 SATQS
-929 DMIEYSALTLPTP
+929 DIIEYNAMTLPTP

-952 KIGDKVYDAGTKI
+952 KIGDRVYDADTEI
-965 KYAIST
+965 KYEISVL
-971 TNENGTV
+971 NENGRV
-978 TIGTDAQSAITS
+978 TIGTDTQSAITS

-1003 PMTGVT
+1003 PMEGVT

-1112 SGTDSFTITYND
+1112 SGTDSFTITYNN

-1154 QNWSIS
+1154 QNWGIS
-1160 YLDADATVSGTLG
+1160 YLEADATVSGTLG

-1232 VIKIDKTAPDGT
+1232 VIKIDKTAPNGT
-1244 VSISTDRW
+1244 VSISTDSW

-1315 NIEKNEKK
+1315 NIEKNEKR

-1329 EDKAGNTYYIST
+1329 EDKAGNKHYIST

-1363 LQNADAVVTL
+1363 LQNADAVVAL

-1446 LSVIKAVG
+1446 LSVINAVG

-1514 RITVEADSNYKKVSA
+1514 RITVEADSNYKKVFA

-1617 ATSTANIRAV
+1617 ATTTANIRAV

-1654 SLVDGETLSGISYS
+1654 SIVDGETLSGISYS

-1712 AVAPTCTTTGLTEGS
+1712 AAAPTCTTTGLTEGS

-1889 FKQIAGEAKERLH
+1889 FKQIAGEAKQRLH
-1902 EPGINIKVT
+1902 EPGINIEVT
-1911 IEIPSDLLNHDRT
+1911 ILIPSDLLNHDRT

-1979 PDSAILTNKGET
+1979 PDSATLTNKGET

-2035 ITVTLTDGGKTATST
+2035 ITVTTTDGEKTATST

-2070 DKKNNKPEAPK
+2070 DKKNNKPETPK

-2095 FMLPAGLAVFFARK
+2095 FMSLAGLAVFFARK
-2109 KGTFFWQD
+2109 KKDCK

>member
-1 MKKRGKRLTKR
+1 MKKHGKRLTKR
-12 LVAFL
+12 LTAFL

-22 VMSLVTIVEPM
+22 VMSLVTITNPM
-33 KVKAATYTPGSP
+33 KVQAAPVYGNGTPGNPTKLSGSSWIISNLQEQKNTFVYFNSNFTFYGSSSVKLYIDGVSQTFDEDSQKFVGFQTAGKLFHSY
-45 YNCNSYSSTSSD
+45 YNSSTKSYYLDTVNTCTVYYRYYNNNSSISD
-57 YDYDDLV
+57 SFYRY
-64 SYGFICAKNGSI
+64 KNCYTNSI
-76 DIWYRGDQDSSNMYV
+76 VDVKSDNSTN
-91 YKDKTEQVG
+91 
-100 KIKRSSKSD
+100 KIKD
-109 VKLVR
+109 
-114 GNTYYCY
+114 
-121 YAETKSGLSNQANL
+121 
-135 YFNTVTNY
+135 NTVL
-143 TITRQRYDGTTS
+143 S
-155 SLILYK
+155 
-161 YNNESGNTKYVNG
+161 
-174 SNGTSI
+174 
-180 PSPSARTGY
+180 GY
-189 TFSHW
+189 TYGW
-194 STGSVGGTQ
+194 YTQEGTK
-203 VSSTTDLKSAT
+203 VSKLSDISSGQTV
-214 TIYENWT
+214 YEQRT
-221 PNRYNVTFN
+221 PNKYYVKFN
-230 MNKPANAPSDV
+230 INAPAGASS
-241 SGTMSN
+241 SGTMAN
-247 QSFTYDTAK
+247 QQFTYDDFTKDLSAN
-256 SLTTNQYSLEGYE
+256 TYEVEGYNFLGWSTEQNATTPE
-269 FKGWNTQA
+269 FT
-277 NGSGTSYA
+277 
-285 DGAEV
+285 DGEV
-290 KNLTATNNGTVTLY
+290 LNRNLTSTNGATVNLY
-304 AQWETLPFAIT
+304 AIWEAIPSTIT
-315 LNADDATYT
+315 LKADDATYT
-324 GTKTIHEKYGTG
+324 GTKTIYEKYGTG
-336 YYLNESCTKVMT
+336 YYLNESYTKVMT
-348 NTANKIL
+348 ASENKIL

-364 AGYYTEQGGS
+364 AGYYTSG
-374 GTQIINENGYITGN
+374 GTQIIDANGYITGT
-388 YTAETELYAHW
+388 YTTDTEIFARWEDKH
-399 VAKNAN
+399 AD
-405 YTIQYHANGGTTIAD
+405 YTIEYHANGGTIKGGAV
-420 ADTSQPRTYTVAND
+420 TSQARTYTVADD
-434 TFALNPVSGM
+434 TFTLNPMSEM
-444 FSGPVSSTGAKC
+444 FEAPVSSTGQTC
-456 GFLGWSTSPSS
+456 EFLGWSTSPSS
-467 SATEYEDG
+467 STAEYTDN
-475 ASVGDFTNVNGAT
+475 ASVSDFTNVNGAT
-488 IDLYAVWE
+488 IHLYAVWRSTL
-496 AQYPTSIQNGSFE
+496 PISIQNGSFE
-509 SPAIGSWYSIMSDS
+509 SPVIRSWYSIMPETT
-523 NNSIAW
+523 NSIVW

-537 IEFGRP
+537 IEIGRP
-543 IKNMSAANSAYHTTT
+543 SNNMSAANSAYHTTT
-558 VVDGYQFAELCANQV
+558 VVDGYQFAELCANEV

-593 HRGRSGD
+593 HRGRSGE

-607 GKPADVTA
+607 GTPDDVTA
-615 VLEYYTSHNNSV
+615 VLDYYKSHNNSV
-627 AGISGDLLEKYNT
+627 AGISDDAELSAKYNT
-640 ISSNGARKYTDGN
+640 ISQNSDGTTRRYTDGN
-653 TAWNSYT
+653 TQWNSYT
-660 GNYLVPDGQF
+660 GNYVVPEGQI
-670 ETTFAFVSIAA
+670 ETTFAFVSISA
-681 SGNKISFGNLLDNVY
+681 SGNKISYGNLLDNVY
-696 FTAEVPAKTQLFE
+696 FTAEVPPKTQVYE
-709 YDATSGGE
+709 YDATNGGE
-717 AVAEVNGIATSGNEA
+717 AIAEVNGIATSGKEA
-732 LVSVGSTIEIYP
+732 FVRVGSTIEIYP
-744 KAEDGYTYNGGFVN
+744 AAEEGYTYNGGFVN

-769 RYTVSNGDT
+769 RYTVSDADT

-808 LKAVGNNQYYTLQAN
+808 LKAVGNNQHYTLQAN

-833 WIIAGSNVTLTE
+833 WMIAGSNVTLTE

-860 IRVYDDSSKANKLY
+860 IRVYDNSSKGRKLY
-874 ECESEFGIILI
+874 ECESEFGINLI
-885 ATYSFTDFPSAKVT
+885 ATYRFTAFPSAKVV
-899 LSMDGGNINGN
+899 LSMDGGELDGDNGP
-910 SSLTYELNTFDLSD
+910 LTYELNKFDLSD
-924 PATQN
+924 SATQS
-929 DMIEYSALTLPTP
+929 DIIEYNAMTLPTP

-952 KIGDKVYDAGTKI
+952 KIGDRVYDADTEI
-965 KYAIST
+965 KYEISVL
-971 TNENGTV
+971 NENGRV
-978 TIGTDAQSAITS
+978 TIGTDTQSAITS

-1003 PMTGVT
+1003 PMEGIT

-1112 SGTDSFTITYND
+1112 SGTDSFTITYNN

-1154 QNWSIS
+1154 QNWGIS

-1232 VIKIDKTAPDGT
+1232 VIKIDKTAPSGT
-1244 VSISTDRW
+1244 VSISTNSW
-1252 IDFWNRVTFGWFFK
+1252 IDFWNRVTFGCFFK

-1285 KVYYYKAATPISDAA
+1285 KVYYYKAATPISNANDLA
-1300 GLEDVSWKSASNNKF
+1300 DVSWKSASNNKF
-1315 NIEKNEKK
+1315 NIEKNEKR

-1329 EDKAGNTYYIST
+1329 EDKAGNKHYIST

-1363 LQNADAVVTL
+1363 LQNADAVVAL

-1446 LSVIKAVG
+1446 LSVINAVG

-1529 EKEFTISPKEVNA
+1529 EKKFTISPKKVNA

-1577 TGTFADK
+1577 TGTFDNE
-1584 NAGTGKIVAINS
+1584 NAGTDKTVTINS
-1596 TSAVVT
+1596 TNAVVT
-1602 GGTGTNAGNYKVTYP
+1602 RGTGTNAGNYKVTYP
-1617 ATSTANIRAV
+1617 ATTTANIRAV

-1634 DVEKHIG
+1634 NVEKHIG

-1712 AVAPTCTTTGLTEGS
+1712 AAAPTCTTTGLTEGS

-1740 TVPALGHDWSGEWT
+1740 TVPALEHDWSGEWT

-1783 LPKNGSTDE
+1783 LPKNGSTDD

-1809 ESPIQEATLDNK
+1809 DSPIQEATLDNK

-1841 GGTDAKVWLEVTKTD
+1841 GGADAKVWLEVTKTD

-1889 FKQIAGEAKERLH
+1889 FKQIAGEAKQRLH

-1911 IEIPSDLLNHDRT
+1911 ILIPSDLLNHDKT

-1979 PDSAILTNKGET
+1979 PDSATLTNKGET

-2035 ITVTLTDGGKTATST
+2035 ITVTTTDGEKTATST

-2081 TGDDSNPALWFSLL
+2081 TGDDSNPALWFGLL
-2095 FMLPAGLAVFFARK
+2095 FMSLAGLAVFFARK
-2109 KGTFFWQD
+2109 KKDCK

>member
-1 MKKRGKRLTKR
+1 MKNELHENEENKRTAWQRKGGKNMENIIMKNRPFKRILSVVLAVLMVITLMPLNGMTVQAADGSATLTYDNQTDGGFSATSSSGYGGWFDSSFRLPGNNGSMTISSNNGSVITKVELKVSDYGIHFSSNR
-12 LVAFL
+12 VTGSPGTNEWEYQDGKPYTLHVTGINNT
-17 MSFVM
+17 
-22 VMSLVTIVEPM
+22 SLTITNSKSGTDRGWVEFEEIIIYYHNCS
-33 KVKAATYTPGSP
+33 VGSIISGQAATCTSDGWKDYYQCSFCGKIYGSTTISNPYANIDSWKSSEEGKISKLGHDFVYSGNNNKIEAYCTHAAYGGCDYTENNKIALTLTAEDRDYSGSP
-45 YNCNSYSSTSSD
+45 YQGAD
-57 YDYDDLV
+57 VVDD
-64 SYGFICAKNGSI
+64 I
-76 DIWYRGDQDSSNMYV
+76 
-91 YKDKTEQVG
+91 
-100 KIKRSSKSD
+100 
-109 VKLVR
+109 
-114 GNTYYCY
+114 
-121 YAETKSGLSNQANL
+121 
-135 YFNTVTNY
+135 
-143 TITRQRYDGTTS
+143 
-155 SLILYK
+155 
-161 YNNESGNTKYVNG
+161 
-174 SNGTSI
+174 
-180 PSPSARTGY
+180 SPV
-189 TFSHW
+189 
-194 STGSVGGTQ
+194 VGGTSVTKDSIQ
-203 VSSTTDLKSAT
+203 YYKRGVDTALGSAPADAGEYTAKVTVGGQEAAVDFTIEKVSQSATVAMADYSLIGTVSTPTISGQKESPTVTYYYNTTD
-214 TIYENWT
+214 
-221 PNRYNVTFN
+221 
-230 MNKPANAPSDV
+230 
-241 SGTMSN
+241 SN
-247 QSFTYDTAK
+247 
-256 SLTTNQYSLEGYE
+256 E
-269 FKGWNTQA
+269 
-277 NGSGTSYA
+277 
-285 DGAEV
+285 
-290 KNLTATNNGTVTLY
+290 
-304 AQWETLPFAIT
+304 
-315 LNADDATYT
+315 T
-324 GTKTIHEKYGTG
+324 GTKWENISVDTLTPGI
-336 YYLNESCTKVMT
+336 YYMYATLSETDNYNAYTTPTTSFKVSR
-348 NTANKIL
+348 L
-355 IPKKDGYDF
+355 
-364 AGYYTEQGGS
+364 
-374 GTQIINENGYITGN
+374 
-388 YTAETELYAHW
+388 
-399 VAKNAN
+399 
-405 YTIQYHANGGTTIAD
+405 
-420 ADTSQPRTYTVAND
+420 
-434 TFALNPVSGM
+434 
-444 FSGPVSSTGAKC
+444 
-456 GFLGWSTSPSS
+456 
-467 SATEYEDG
+467 
-475 ASVGDFTNVNGAT
+475 
-488 IDLYAVWE
+488 
-496 AQYPTSIQNGSFE
+496 PTSIQNGSFE
-509 SPAIGSWYSIMSDS
+509 TPAIGSWYSIMPDTTSD
-523 NNSIAW
+523 IAW

-537 IEFGRP
+537 IEFARP
-543 IKNMSAANSAYHTTT
+543 SKNMSAANSAYHTTT
-558 VVDGYQFAELCANQV
+558 AVDGYQFAELCANQV

-584 GNTLKWGFS
+584 DDTLKWGFS
-593 HRGRSGD
+593 HKGRSGD

-607 GKPADVTA
+607 GSPDDVTA
-615 VLEYYTSHNNSV
+615 VLNYYKSHNNSV
-627 AGISGDLLEKYNT
+627 AGIAEDAELLAKYQT
-640 ISSNGARKYTDGN
+640 ISQNSDGTKRSYTDGN
-653 TAWNSYT
+653 TQWKSYT
-660 GNYLVPDGQF
+660 GDYVVPENQT

-681 SGNKISFGNLLDNVY
+681 SGNRISYGNLLDNVY
-696 FTAEVPAKTQLFE
+696 FTTQVPVKTQLFE
-709 YDATSGGE
+709 YDATSGGSVTASVDDIPVDGKE
-717 AVAEVNGIATSGNEA
+717 TF
-732 LVSVGSTIEIYP
+732 VSEGSTI
-744 KAEDGYTYNGGFVN
+744 KFSQSANTGYTYNGGFVN
-758 GEYKSVDELPL
+758 GSYISMGRLPL
-769 RYTVSNGDT
+769 SYTVSENDT
-778 SLKHITLLFSKD
+778 DLKHITFLFSKD
-790 STIIFDKEGGSYA
+790 STIIFDKEGGAYE

-808 LKAVGNNQYYTLQAN
+808 LKATGNNQYYTLKAN
-823 PTKEGYSFNN
+823 PTKEGYAFKN
-833 WIIAGSNVTLTE
+833 WLIAGSDVTLTA
-845 GNYIAYETDDDSKTY
+845 GNYIAYETDSDSSTH
-860 IRVYDDSSKANKLY
+860 IRVYKDSSKTDKLY
-874 ECESEFGIILI
+874 ECASGLGINLI
-885 ATYSFTDFPSAKVT
+885 ATYQFMAFPSATVV
-899 LSMDGGNINGN
+899 LDMGGGNVAGKDSI
-910 SSLTYELNTFDLSD
+910 TYKLDELDLNDS
-924 PATQN
+924 ATQEG
-929 DMIEYSALTLPTP
+929 DIEYNAITLPTP
-942 TRGVYAFAGW
+942 SKGVYVFKGW
-952 KIGDKVYDAGTKI
+952 KLGDKIYDAGTEI
-965 KYAIST
+965 KYALSAS
-971 TNENGTV
+971 NQNGTV
-978 TIGTDAQSAITS
+978 TIGTDTQSAITT
-990 DTTYTLTAQWETI
+990 DTTYTLKAQWETI
-1003 PMTGVT
+1003 AMEGIT
-1009 ASGVTKVYDGN
+1009 AGGVTKVYDGT
-1020 PSGVITVSGI
+1020 PSAAITVSGT
-1030 PAGATVTYGTT
+1030 PAGATVSYGTT
-1041 EGTYDLSTCPTYINA
+1041 EGTYDLSACPTYKDA

-1076 ADITVNPKPVTLN
+1076 ADITINPRPVTLN

-1112 SGTDSFTITYND
+1112 SDTDSFTITYNN

-1130 GEYTAT
+1130 GEYTAS

-1154 QNWSIS
+1154 QNWGIS

-1244 VSISTDRW
+1244 VSISTDSW

-1315 NIEKNEKK
+1315 NIEKNEKR

-1329 EDKAGNTYYIST
+1329 EDKAGNKHYIST

-1363 LQNADAVVTL
+1363 LQNADAVVAL

-1446 LSVIKAVG
+1446 LSVINAVG

-1499 TYTTEKPKDAGSYVV
+1499 TYTTEKPKDAGNYVV
-1514 RITVEADSNYKKVSA
+1514 RITVETDSNYKKVSA
-1529 EKEFTISPKEVNA
+1529 EKEFTISPKKVNA

-1841 GGTDAKVWLEVTKTD
+1841 GGADAKVWLEVTKTD

-1889 FKQIAGEAKERLH
+1889 FKQIAGEAKQRLH

-1911 IEIPSDLLNHDRT
+1911 ILIPSDLLNHERT

-1979 PDSAILTNKGET
+1979 PDSATLTNKGET

-2035 ITVTLTDGGKTATST
+2035 ITVTTTDGEKTATST

-2095 FMLPAGLAVFFARK
+2095 FMSLAGLAVFFARK
-2109 KGTFFWQD
+2109 KKDCK

>member
-1 MKKRGKRLTKR
+1 MKEELHENEENKRTAWQRKGGKNMENIIMKNRPFKRILSVVLAVLMVITLMPLNGMTVQAADVSVTLTYGNQTSGGFS
-12 LVAFL
+12 ATSSSGYGGWQSE
-17 MSFVM
+17 SFMLPGNNKSMTISSNNGSVITK
-22 VMSLVTIVEPM
+22 VELKVSDYGIHFSSRATVSSRTNEWEYQDGKPYTLHVTDINNTSLTITNGTSGTDRGWVRFEEI
-33 KVKAATYTPGSP
+33 KIYYHNCSVVSKISGQAATCTSDGWKDYYQCSFCRKIYESPTISNPYANIDSWKMSAKGKISKLGHNFVYSVNNNNIEAYCTHAADGGCEYTEDNKIALTLTAEDRDYSGSP
-45 YNCNSYSSTSSD
+45 YQGADVVDNISPVVGDTSVTKDSIQYYKRGEDTALGSAPADAGEYTAKVTVGGQEAAVDFTIKKVSQSATVAMADYSLIGTVSTPTIS
-57 YDYDDLV
+57 
-64 SYGFICAKNGSI
+64 G
-76 DIWYRGDQDSSNMYV
+76 Q
-91 YKDKTEQVG
+91 KDNPTV
-100 KIKRSSKSD
+100 
-109 VKLVR
+109 
-114 GNTYYCY
+114 TYYY
-121 YAETKSGLSNQANL
+121 
-135 YFNTVTNY
+135 NTT
-143 TITRQRYDGTTS
+143 DS
-155 SLILYK
+155 
-161 YNNESGNTKYVNG
+161 NESGTKWENISVNTLAPGIYYMYATLSETDNY
-174 SNGTSI
+174 NAYTTPTTSF
-180 PSPSARTGY
+180 R
-189 TFSHW
+189 
-194 STGSVGGTQ
+194 
-203 VSSTTDLKSAT
+203 VSSL
-214 TIYENWT
+214 
-221 PNRYNVTFN
+221 
-230 MNKPANAPSDV
+230 
-241 SGTMSN
+241 
-247 QSFTYDTAK
+247 
-256 SLTTNQYSLEGYE
+256 
-269 FKGWNTQA
+269 
-277 NGSGTSYA
+277 
-285 DGAEV
+285 
-290 KNLTATNNGTVTLY
+290 
-304 AQWETLPFAIT
+304 
-315 LNADDATYT
+315 
-324 GTKTIHEKYGTG
+324 
-336 YYLNESCTKVMT
+336 
-348 NTANKIL
+348 
-355 IPKKDGYDF
+355 
-364 AGYYTEQGGS
+364 
-374 GTQIINENGYITGN
+374 
-388 YTAETELYAHW
+388 
-399 VAKNAN
+399 
-405 YTIQYHANGGTTIAD
+405 
-420 ADTSQPRTYTVAND
+420 
-434 TFALNPVSGM
+434 
-444 FSGPVSSTGAKC
+444 
-456 GFLGWSTSPSS
+456 
-467 SATEYEDG
+467 
-475 ASVGDFTNVNGAT
+475 
-488 IDLYAVWE
+488 
-496 AQYPTSIQNGSFE
+496 PTSIQNGSFE
-509 SPAIGSWYSIMSDS
+509 TPAIGSWYSIMSETTP
-523 NNSIAW
+523 SIAW
-529 KTTASDHK
+529 KTTASDGK
-537 IEFGRP
+537 IEFARP
-543 IKNMSAANSAYHTTT
+543 SKNMSAANSAYHTTT
-558 VVDGYQFAELCANQV
+558 AVDGYQFAELCANQV

-584 GNTLKWGFS
+584 GDTLKWGFS
-593 HRGRSGD
+593 HKGRSGD

-607 GKPADVTA
+607 GSPADVTA
-615 VLEYYTSHNNSV
+615 VLDYYKSHNNSV
-627 AGISGDLLEKYNT
+627 TGISENPELSAKYQT
-640 ISSNGARKYTDGN
+640 ISQNSDGTKRSYTDGN
-653 TAWNSYT
+653 TQWVSYT
-660 GNYLVPDGQF
+660 GDYVVPENQT

-681 SGNKISFGNLLDNVY
+681 SGNRISYGNLLDNVY
-696 FTAEVPAKTQLFE
+696 FTTQVPVKTQLFE
-709 YDATSGGE
+709 YDATSGGS
-717 AVAEVNGIATSGNEA
+717 VAAKVNGTAVSGKEA
-732 LVSVGSTIEIYP
+732 FVSVGSTIEFSQS
-744 KAEDGYTYNGGFVN
+744 ANTGYTYNGGFVN
-758 GEYKSVDELPL
+758 GSYISVDKLPL
-769 RYTVSNGDT
+769 SYTVSENDT
-778 SLKHITLLFSKD
+778 DLKHITFLFSKD
-790 STIIFDKEGGSYA
+790 STIVFDKEGGTYA
-803 DDEYD
+803 DDAYD
-808 LKAVGNNQYYTLQAN
+808 LKVKTSYTLKAN
-823 PTKEGYSFNN
+823 PTKEGYAFKN
-833 WIIAGSNVTLTE
+833 WLIAGSTQTLTA
-845 GNYIAYETDDDSKTY
+845 GNYIAYETDSDSSTH
-860 IRVYDDSSKANKLY
+860 IRVYKDSSKTDKLY
-874 ECESEFGIILI
+874 ECASGRGINLI
-885 ATYSFTDFPSAKVT
+885 ATYQFMAFPSATVV
-899 LSMDGGNINGN
+899 LDMGGGNVAGKDSI
-910 SSLTYELNTFDLSD
+910 TYKLDELDLNDS
-924 PATQN
+924 ATQEG
-929 DMIEYSALTLPTP
+929 DIEYNAITLPTP
-942 TRGVYAFAGW
+942 SKGVYVFKGW
-952 KIGDKVYDAGTKI
+952 KLGDKIYDAGTEI
-965 KYAIST
+965 KYALSAS
-971 TNENGTV
+971 NQNGTV
-978 TIGTDAQSAITS
+978 TIGTDTQSAITT
-990 DTTYTLTAQWETI
+990 DTTYTLKAQWETI
-1003 PMTGVT
+1003 PMQGVT
-1009 ASGVTKVYDGN
+1009 ATGVSKVYDGT
-1020 PSGVITVSGI
+1020 PSAAITVSEL
-1030 PAGATVTYGTT
+1030 PANTTVTYGTT
-1041 EGTYDLSTCPTYINA
+1041 EGTYSLSVCPTYTDV
-1056 GVHTVY
+1056 GTYTVY
-1062 YKVSA
+1062 YKVSG
-1067 DGYTDYTSS
+1067 DGYKDYTGS
-1076 ADITVNPKPVTLN
+1076 ADITINPRPVTLN
-1089 WSNTDLTYTGSE
+1089 WSNATLTYTGRE

-1112 SGTDSFTITYND
+1112 SDTDSFTITYNN

-1160 YLDADATVSGTLG
+1160 YLDADATVSGTPG
-1173 NNDWYISDVTL
+1173 NNGWYISDVTL

-1232 VIKIDKTAPDGT
+1232 VIKIDKTAPSGT
-1244 VSISTDRW
+1244 VSISTNSW
-1252 IDFWNRVTFGWFFK
+1252 IDFLNRVTFGCFFK

-1315 NIEKNEKK
+1315 NIEKNEKR

-1341 DGIVVYSDAAQV
+1341 DGIVVYTDAAQV

-1363 LQNADAVVTL
+1363 LQNADAVVAL

-1514 RITVEADSNYKKVSA
+1514 RITVEADSNYKKVFA

-1861 TVDKTKVENEAKNIM
+1861 TVDKTKVEDEAKNIM

-2070 DKKNNKPEAPK
+2070 DKRNNKPEAPK

-2095 FMLPAGLAVFFARK
+2095 FMLLAGLAVFFARN

>member
-1 MKKRGKRLTKR
+1 M
-12 LVAFL
+12 
-17 MSFVM
+17 
-22 VMSLVTIVEPM
+22 
-33 KVKAATYTPGSP
+33 
-45 YNCNSYSSTSSD
+45 
-57 YDYDDLV
+57 
-64 SYGFICAKNGSI
+64 
-76 DIWYRGDQDSSNMYV
+76 
-91 YKDKTEQVG
+91 
-100 KIKRSSKSD
+100 
-109 VKLVR
+109 
-114 GNTYYCY
+114 
-121 YAETKSGLSNQANL
+121 
-135 YFNTVTNY
+135 
-143 TITRQRYDGTTS
+143 
-155 SLILYK
+155 
-161 YNNESGNTKYVNG
+161 
-174 SNGTSI
+174 
-180 PSPSARTGY
+180 
-189 TFSHW
+189 
-194 STGSVGGTQ
+194 
-203 VSSTTDLKSAT
+203 
-214 TIYENWT
+214 
-221 PNRYNVTFN
+221 
-230 MNKPANAPSDV
+230 
-241 SGTMSN
+241 
-247 QSFTYDTAK
+247 
-256 SLTTNQYSLEGYE
+256 
-269 FKGWNTQA
+269 
-277 NGSGTSYA
+277 
-285 DGAEV
+285 
-290 KNLTATNNGTVTLY
+290 
-304 AQWETLPFAIT
+304 
-315 LNADDATYT
+315 
-324 GTKTIHEKYGTG
+324 
-336 YYLNESCTKVMT
+336 
-348 NTANKIL
+348 
-355 IPKKDGYDF
+355 
-364 AGYYTEQGGS
+364 
-374 GTQIINENGYITGN
+374 
-388 YTAETELYAHW
+388 
-399 VAKNAN
+399 
-405 YTIQYHANGGTTIAD
+405 
-420 ADTSQPRTYTVAND
+420 
-434 TFALNPVSGM
+434 
-444 FSGPVSSTGAKC
+444 
-456 GFLGWSTSPSS
+456 
-467 SATEYEDG
+467 
-475 ASVGDFTNVNGAT
+475 
-488 IDLYAVWE
+488 
-496 AQYPTSIQNGSFE
+496 
-509 SPAIGSWYSIMSDS
+509 
-523 NNSIAW
+523 
-529 KTTASDHK
+529 
-537 IEFGRP
+537 
-543 IKNMSAANSAYHTTT
+543 
-558 VVDGYQFAELCANQV
+558 
-573 GALYQTVSTFS
+573 
-584 GNTLKWGFS
+584 
-593 HRGRSGD
+593 
-600 DTMELWI
+600 
-607 GKPADVTA
+607 
-615 VLEYYTSHNNSV
+615 
-627 AGISGDLLEKYNT
+627 
-640 ISSNGARKYTDGN
+640 
-653 TAWNSYT
+653 
-660 GNYLVPDGQF
+660 
-670 ETTFAFVSIAA
+670 
-681 SGNKISFGNLLDNVY
+681 
-696 FTAEVPAKTQLFE
+696 
-709 YDATSGGE
+709 
-717 AVAEVNGIATSGNEA
+717 
-732 LVSVGSTIEIYP
+732 
-744 KAEDGYTYNGGFVN
+744 
-758 GEYKSVDELPL
+758 DELPL
-769 RYTVSNGDT
+769 RYTVSDADT

-833 WIIAGSNVTLTE
+833 WMIAGSNVTLTE
-845 GNYIAYETDDDSKTY
+845 GNYIAYETDADSKTY
-860 IRVYDDSSKANKLY
+860 IRVYDNSSKGRKLY
-874 ECESEFGIILI
+874 ECESEFGINLI
-885 ATYSFTDFPSAKVT
+885 ATYRFTAFPSAKVV
-899 LSMDGGNINGN
+899 LSMDGGELDGDNGP
-910 SSLTYELNTFDLSD
+910 LTYELNKFDLSD
-924 PATQN
+924 SATQS
-929 DMIEYSALTLPTP
+929 DIIEYNAMTLPTP

-952 KIGDKVYDAGTKI
+952 KIGDRVYDADTEI
-965 KYAIST
+965 KYEISVL
-971 TNENGTV
+971 NENGRV
-978 TIGTDAQSAITS
+978 TIGTDTQSAITS

-1003 PMTGVT
+1003 PMEGVT

-1112 SGTDSFTITYND
+1112 SGTDSFTITYNN

-1154 QNWSIS
+1154 QNWCIS
-1160 YLDADATVSGTLG
+1160 YLEADATVSGTLG

-1244 VSISTDRW
+1244 VSISTDSW

-1315 NIEKNEKK
+1315 NIEKNEKR

-1363 LQNADAVVTL
+1363 LQNADAVVAL

-1446 LSVIKAVG
+1446 LSVINAVG

-1499 TYTTEKPKDAGSYVV
+1499 EDTYTTEKPKDAGSYVV
-1514 RITVEADSNYKKVSA
+1514 RITVEADSNYKKVFA

-1577 TGTFADK
+1577 TGTFDNE
-1584 NAGTGKIVAINS
+1584 NAGTDKTVTINS
-1596 TSAVVT
+1596 TNAVVT

-1617 ATSTANIRAV
+1617 ATTTANIRAV

-1792 LPANVSGTL
+1792 LPENVSGTL

-1809 ESPIQEATLDNK
+1809 DSPIQEATLDNK

-1841 GGTDAKVWLEVTKTD
+1841 GGADAKVWLEVTKTD

-1889 FKQIAGEAKERLH
+1889 FKQIAGEAKQRLH

-1911 IEIPSDLLNHDRT
+1911 ILIPSDLLNHERT

-1979 PDSAILTNKGET
+1979 PDSATLTNKGET

-2035 ITVTLTDGGKTATST
+2035 ITVTTTDGEKTATST

-2070 DKKNNKPEAPK
+2070 DKKNNKPETPK

-2095 FMLPAGLAVFFARK
+2095 FMSLAGLAVFFARK
-2109 KGTFFWQD
+2109 KKDCK

>member
-1 MKKRGKRLTKR
+1 MKKHGKRLTKR
-12 LVAFL
+12 LTAFL

-22 VMSLVTIVEPM
+22 VMSVMTITKPM
-33 KVKAATYTPGSP
+33 EVQAAYMFKYSPGSP
-45 YNCNSYSSTSSD
+45 LIWTNGQGASQLHEWSSDVYCVFVKFPDNPEIYADDTRNNDFTFNYSSTSTTIKNRKTGTLTLSAGL
-57 YDYDDLV
+57 YQV
-64 SYGFICAKNGSI
+64 TKNG
-76 DIWYRGDQDSSNMYV
+76 
-91 YKDKTEQVG
+91 
-100 KIKRSSKSD
+100 
-109 VKLVR
+109 
-114 GNTYYCY
+114 
-121 YAETKSGLSNQANL
+121 
-135 YFNTVTNY
+135 
-143 TITRQRYDGTTS
+143 
-155 SLILYK
+155 
-161 YNNESGNTKYVNG
+161 GNTKLFIKPVETWQVTYKYIDASTSTENIYRYPHYSG
-174 SNGTSI
+174 SSYANVPVYGNNTSA
-180 PSPSARTGY
+180 SLKTLATVQGY
-189 TFSHW
+189 THGW
-194 STGSVGGTQ
+194 YTQANGGSRQNSLPT
-203 VSSTTDLKSAT
+203 STTTL
-214 TIYENWT
+214 YERLI
-221 PNRYNVTFN
+221 PNTYNVAFN
-230 MNKPANAPSDV
+230 NNKPANAPSNV
-241 SGTMSN
+241 TGTMSN
-247 QSFTYDTAK
+247 QSFTYDTAQ

-304 AQWETLPFAIT
+304 AQWETLPFEIT
-315 LNADDATYT
+315 LNAGDATYP
-324 GTKTIHEKYGTG
+324 GTKTIQEKFGTG
-336 YYLNESCTKVMT
+336 YYLNKSYTKEMT
-348 NTANKIL
+348 TTANKIL

-364 AGYYTEQGGS
+364 AGYYTGQGGS

-388 YTAETELYAHW
+388 YTAEAELYAHW

-405 YTIQYHANGGTTIAD
+405 YTIQYHANGGTIKD
-420 ADTSQPRTYTVAND
+420 AAVTSQNRTYTVSND

-467 SATEYEDG
+467 SAAEYADG

-709 YDATSGGE
+709 YDATSGGA
-717 AVAEVNGIATSGNEA
+717 AVAQVNGNPTSGKEA
-732 LVSVGSTIEIYP
+732 LVSVGSTFEIYP
-744 KAEDGYTYNGGFVN
+744 AANEGYTYNGGFVN
-758 GEYKSVDELPL
+758 GSYKSVDELPL

-808 LKAVGNNQYYTLQAN
+808 LKASGNNKYYTLKSN
-823 PTKEGYSFNN
+823 PTKEGYAFNN
-833 WIIAGSNVTLTE
+833 WIIAGSDVTLTE
-845 GNYIAYETDDDSKTY
+845 GNYIAYETDADSKTY
-860 IRVYDDSSKANKLY
+860 IRVYDNSSTGRKLY
-874 ECESEFGIILI
+874 ECESEFGINLI
-885 ATYSFTDFPSAKVT
+885 ATYRFTAFPSAKVV
-899 LSMDGGNINGN
+899 LSMDGGELDGGNGP
-910 SSLTYELNTFDLSD
+910 LTYELNKFDLSD
-924 PATQN
+924 SATQS
-929 DMIEYSALTLPTP
+929 DIIEYNAMTLPTP

-952 KIGDKVYDAGTKI
+952 KIGDRVYDADTEI
-965 KYAIST
+965 KYEISVL
-971 TNENGTV
+971 NENGRV
-978 TIGTDAQSAITS
+978 TIGTDTQSAITS

-1003 PMTGVT
+1003 PMEGVT

-1112 SGTDSFTITYND
+1112 SDTDSFTITYNN

-1154 QNWSIS
+1154 QNWGIS

-1244 VSISTDRW
+1244 VSISTDSW
-1252 IDFWNRVTFGWFFK
+1252 MDFWNRVTFGWFFK

-1285 KVYYYKAATPISDAA
+1285 KVYYYKAATPISNASDLA
-1300 GLEDVSWKSASNNKF
+1300 DVSWKSASNNKF
-1315 NIEKNEKK
+1315 NIEKNEKR

-1329 EDKAGNTYYIST
+1329 EDKAGNKYYIST
-1341 DGIVVYSDAAQV
+1341 DGIVVYTDAAQV
-1353 TTEITYTKKS
+1353 TKEITYTKHS
-1363 LQNADAVVTL
+1363 SQNVDAVVAL

-1378 KEVRNGESVL
+1378 KEVRNGDSVL
-1388 TRGTD
+1388 TKGTD
-1393 YTISSDGA
+1393 YEISSDGA

-1514 RITVEADSNYKKVSA
+1514 RITVEADSNYKKVFA

-1577 TGTFADK
+1577 TGTFDNE
-1584 NAGTGKIVAINS
+1584 NAGTDKTVTINS
-1596 TSAVVT
+1596 TNAVVT
-1602 GGTGTNAGNYKVTYP
+1602 RGTGTNAGNYKVTYP
-1617 ATSTANIRAV
+1617 ATTTANIRAV

-1754 VINQPTDTEE
+1754 VINQSTDTEE

-1889 FKQIAGEAKERLH
+1889 FKQIAGEAKQRLH

-1911 IEIPSDLLNHDRT
+1911 ILIPSDLLNHERT

-1979 PDSAILTNKGET
+1979 PDSATLTNKGET

-2035 ITVTLTDGGKTATST
+2035 ITVTTTDGEKTATST

-2070 DKKNNKPEAPK
+2070 DKKNNKPETPK

-2095 FMLPAGLAVFFARK
+2095 FMSLAGLAVFFARK
-2109 KGTFFWQD
+2109 KKDCK